1 MAFTVQR
8 EQRNHDFAQAGRRAR
23 SMLEQD
29 KKTIEAEEQRAK
41 EYAQK
46 PVTKPISEPVPQ
58 KKKENISFWEKL
70 LSAFGDAGYSA
81 DTTTPLAMTNQAIT
95 DDYRKSNMQES
106 KTAEAGGNI
115 VKSAA
120 KSAESAYENAAGTF
134 LNKRSGTQ
142 IMGVTVADNAVS
154 QEDKDKADAARKRN
168 QESIYAK
175 ADKAAAA
182 AAEASEK
189 AKDNLGGS
197 KAAGAFVDIA
207 SGGLQLGADMALN
220 ALLPGAGLANMGLR
234 SYGSG
239 SREARLDGASE
250 GEQVAYGAAAAAV
263 DVLTE
268 KIFDVGKLFGGGAAD
283 DVAEKLIGKLAKTDA
298 GRSVLRALTNAVG
311 EGAEEAVADILNP
324 AIRTIYD
331 KGAAV
336 KSSYTTAEGAKEML
350 AQSAYDAMIGAALST
365 FGTAAGIVK
374 GIDAQKNAALRAG
387 EPAANVNAE
396 ASAKPADA
404 ETIAAE
410 AQADAAPVET
420 AQDAPAAQEENAA
433 PADIRETGLETRIAG
448 IKGNDTASVGNA
460 STAMEN
466 TLWMR
471 RGTQSEPGW
480 GETYG
485 TAQEAF
491 NEAMKRIDSGLFSA
505 MEKAVNEAERGINAK
520 ENLRLISTMIS
531 AAEFVRHYDV
541 SPAAAATVI
550 INSYH
555 NDALDSIRDRRG
567 DLTDYALEQMRSIDN
582 AVESYGSN
590 PVSEND
596 LSVAQNAEYPGN
608 AEDATGMREPAQNP
622 TQERATE
629 AGQSTER
636 DANRQPQEYT
646 PEDHIDNR
654 SDEYIAKRS
663 TKSFQYN
670 HPELHEHFER
680 VAEDLAPMIYGSM
693 RSDRYK
699 RGKGTI
705 TNNSRVVQDV
715 IDKTGLSRPEILR
728 ALDAIIKDNGAENYA
743 DAKRVEK
750 ALDSLLVDGYT
761 KPNGEYVA
769 PDAAYM
775 EAKSQI
781 SGGTDPYSWEYYR
794 DNDLS
799 LLLGEITEEESY
811 NDWRAER
818 DAREAAKAAQ
828 EQSQNSDNF
837 ADVQQRETETD
848 AGQRGTLPEGQGAK
862 SAEFGYDEAKTQA
875 RSLKNLFEKGDREK
889 LGLTEQDLSH
899 KVEHDAE
906 AEAKAQERFES
917 DYEGEKAD
925 LFGEKRDWDKT
936 DTLLA
941 DKIMGAELDKAHK
954 SGSMDDY
961 AEVARLVKR
970 WYAQG
975 TDVGQVMQM
984 RQVLSK
990 SPKLMEAEAIEL
1002 LMDEKRTRKMSDE
1015 QRKKILDSVSQNAE
1029 RLLSIEK
1036 GDVDGVV
1043 DLIKDMSMERRTN
1056 SLWSNKMG
1064 RTMEKALEQAKKLPD
1079 GESFLRDI
1087 AASQVRGI
1095 AYDYAK
1101 PSVLEQIKTYRYLSM
1116 LSKPATPARNLI
1128 GNMVYDPVEAVSN
1141 NIGVGLDMLLSKCT
1155 GTRSVAVDMSY
1166 LSKAK
1171 RKGMGE
1177 ARLKS
1182 YIEMGLD
1189 ASVSNARGKYG
1200 TGGSRSYKM
1209 TGNFLER
1216 FLSTWEKYSNYAMV
1230 TTDQMQ
1236 KGGIQAEAQRGID
1249 ELEAKGKVAKGALD
1263 GRAEETARE
1272 RTFQNDS
1279 KLAQATGVV
1288 RRGLNVFS
1296 IKDKRGGRFGVG
1308 DLILPFTNV
1317 PGNIA
1322 SAAIQYSPAGFINAG
1337 AEVVK
1342 VLHKAKAGTLTAAEQ
1357 AKAVTDFGRAFNGTM
1372 GIALFAVLAG
1382 AGVMNVAGDDDKDKE
1397 ALEKSEGVS
1406 GTQLNLSALNR
1417 WIAGESTE
1425 WRDGDDLVSIGFL
1438 DPINAQMTYGALL
1451 ADCYEED
1458 GKITFGDVT
1467 RENLSSIYQSVM
1479 DLPAMSQ
1486 FQEIENS
1493 LKYSKADNDGGKLA
1507 DATLRYGASQVTSFI
1522 PNVVSGVAQGIDG
1535 TVRDTYNGDTVWE
1548 NSLNAMKSKIP
1559 WLRETLPAALD
1570 NWGQEKKYTGTAAEN
1585 FLNATLNPGSV
1596 TKYRTS
1602 AVNQELYRLDSL
1614 NIDVKYPEKKTPSD
1628 VSRNGKKVTLNQDE
1642 KRQYQMAY
1650 GQTAYDNIQKVIQS
1664 SVYKQSSDAE
1674 KAAAIQNLLK
1684 VATAAGKKKAKLDG
1698 SDTPSWTTKSSGS
1711 VADNAVYRAKLGTA
1725 KDTLPADA
1733 RDRNGDVMQAIIK
1746 TVVGKRGG
1754 SDQLALNV
1762 MAQEI
1767 ESGTLAKVETA
1778 YNGGYELKQIVDF
1791 YQAMYAK
1798 KPGTSQK
1805 KYKKPDLYVWAM
1817 QNGYTAKQFN
1827 QLWNLFGKT
1836 KK

>member
-1 MAFTVQR
+1 MAFKKATISIDDWLKSTCATER
-8 EQRNHDFAQAGRRAR
+8 PRAQQDTAG
-23 SMLEQD
+23 
-29 KKTIEAEEQRAK
+29 
-41 EYAQK
+41 AQK

-70 LSAFGDAGYSA
+70 LNAFGDAGYSA
-81 DTTTPLAMTNQAIT
+81 DTTTPLALTNQAIT
-95 DDYRKSNMQES
+95 DDYRESNMQES

-115 VKSAA
+115 VKSAV

-154 QEDKDKADAARKRN
+154 QEDKDKAEAARQRN
-168 QESIYAK
+168 QKNIYAK

-189 AKDNLGGS
+189 AKENLGGS

-207 SGGLQLGADMALN
+207 SGGLQLGADMAIN

-298 GRSVLRALTNAVG
+298 GRSVVRALTNAVG
-311 EGAEEAVADILNP
+311 EGAEEAIADILNP
-324 AIRTIYD
+324 AIRAIYD
-331 KGAAV
+331 NGAAA

-374 GIDAQKNAALRAG
+374 GVDAQKNAALRAG
-387 EPAANVNAE
+387 EPAASVNAE
-396 ASAKPADA
+396 ASAKPAEA

-410 AQADAAPVET
+410 AQAEATPVET
-420 AQDAPAAQEENAA
+420 TQAEDSKATV
-433 PADIRETGLETRIAG
+433 RTLLKKG
-448 IKGNDTASVGNA
+448 IISNS
-460 STAMEN
+460 
-466 TLWMR
+466 
-471 RGTQSEPGW
+471 
-480 GETYG
+480 
-485 TAQEAF
+485 
-491 NEAMKRIDSGLFSA
+491 
-505 MEKAVNEAERGINAK
+505 EAER
-520 ENLRLISTMIS
+520 
-531 AAEFVRHYDV
+531 
-541 SPAAAATVI
+541 
-550 INSYH
+550 
-555 NDALDSIRDRRG
+555 
-567 DLTDYALEQMRSIDN
+567 
-582 AVESYGSN
+582 
-590 PVSEND
+590 
-596 LSVAQNAEYPGN
+596 
-608 AEDATGMREPAQNP
+608 
-622 TQERATE
+622 
-629 AGQSTER
+629 
-636 DANRQPQEYT
+636 
-646 PEDHIDNR
+646 
-654 SDEYIAKRS
+654 
-663 TKSFQYN
+663 
-670 HPELHEHFER
+670 
-680 VAEDLAPMIYGSM
+680 
-693 RSDRYK
+693 
-699 RGKGTI
+699 
-705 TNNSRVVQDV
+705 
-715 IDKTGLSRPEILR
+715 
-728 ALDAIIKDNGAENYA
+728 IIKDAGLRAEFERQTGETLTGTKTEQRA
-743 DAKRVEK
+743 QIKRV
-750 ALDSLLVDGYT
+750 ALT
-761 KPNGEYVA
+761 QNITGET
-769 PDAAYM
+769 
-775 EAKSQI
+775 AKS
-781 SGGTDPYSWEYYR
+781 E
-794 DNDLS
+794 
-799 LLLGEITEEESY
+799 
-811 NDWRAER
+811 
-818 DAREAAKAAQ
+818 
-828 EQSQNSDNF
+828 EQSQKTGEIVNESSENAIEAQNSGNF

-848 AGQRGTLPEGQGAK
+848 AGQRGTMPEGQGAK
-862 SAEFGYDEAKTQA
+862 SAEFGYDEARTQT
-875 RSLKNLFEKGDREK
+875 RSTDGVLTDDERAMEGLRPEDR
-889 LGLTEQDLSH
+889 TH
-899 KVEHDAE
+899 KVNHDE
-906 AEAKAQERFES
+906 EVDAKAQERFES
-917 DYEGEKAD
+917 DYDGEKAD
-925 LFGEKRDWDKT
+925 LFGEKQDWDDT
-936 DTLLA
+936 DTVL
-941 DKIMGAELDKAHK
+941 AHK
-954 SGSMDDY
+954 IIVKEVAKARESGSKDAY
-961 AEVARLVKR
+961 AEVAKLMKE
-970 WYAQG
+970 WDAHG
-975 TDVGQVMQM
+975 TEAGQAL
-984 RQVLSK
+984 RQRRQLASD
-990 SPKLMEAEAIEL
+990 PALMEADAIQL
-1002 LMDEKRTRKMSDE
+1002 LNDSERTRKMSDE
-1015 QRKKILDSVSQNAE
+1015 QRKKILDSVSHNAE
-1029 RLLSIEK
+1029 KLRSIEK
-1036 GDVDGVV
+1036 GDVDGLV
-1043 DLIKDMSMERRTN
+1043 DLIKDMSTERRTN

-1079 GESFLRDI
+1079 GEAFLRDI

-1101 PSVLEQIKTYRYLSM
+1101 PSTLEQIKAYRYLSM
-1116 LSKPATPARNLI
+1116 LSKPATPGRNLT

-1141 NIGVGLDMLLSKCT
+1141 NIGVGLDMLLSKYT
-1155 GTRSVAVDMSY
+1155 GTRSVAVDKSY
-1166 LSKAK
+1166 FSKTK

-1177 ARLKS
+1177 ATLKS
-1182 YIEMGLD
+1182 YIETGLD
-1189 ASVSNARGKYG
+1189 ASVSNAQGKYE
-1200 TGGSRSYKM
+1200 TGGSRSFKM

-1216 FLSTWEKYSNYAMV
+1216 FLSTLEKYSNYAMV

-1249 ELEAKGKVAKGALD
+1249 ALEAKGKVAKGTLD
-1263 GRAEETARE
+1263 GRAEEIARE

-1279 KLAQATGVV
+1279 KLAQATSAV
-1288 RRGLNVFS
+1288 RRALNVFS
-1296 IKDKRGGRFGVG
+1296 IKDKRGGSFGVG

-1342 VLHKAKAGTLTAAEQ
+1342 VLNKAKAGTLTASEQ

-1451 ADCYEED
+1451 ADCYKED

-1493 LKYSKADNDGGKLA
+1493 LKYSKADTTGGKLA
-1507 DATLRYGASQVTSFI
+1507 DAALRYGASQATSFV
-1522 PNVVSGVAQGIDG
+1522 PNVVSGVAQGVDG

-1548 NSLNAMKSKIP
+1548 NSLNAMKSKLP
-1559 WLRETLPAALD
+1559 GLRETLPAALD

-1602 AVNQELYRLDSL
+1602 DVNQELYRLGE
-1614 NIDVKYPEKKTPSD
+1614 NIDIKYPVKKAPNSGNRDGEK
-1628 VSRNGKKVTLNQDE
+1628 VSLDQDE
-1642 KRQYQMAY
+1642 RRQYQMAY

-1674 KAAAIQNLLK
+1674 KAAAIQNLLE

-1698 SDTPSWTTKSSGS
+1698 GDTPAWTTKSDGS

-1762 MAQEI
+1762 MAQKLTEN
-1767 ESGTLAKVETA
+1767 TQAKVETA

-1791 YQAMYAK
+1791 YQAKYAT
-1798 KPGTSQK
+1798 KPGTSQR
-1805 KYKKPDLYVWAM
+1805 KYKKADLYAWAM

-1827 QLWNLFGKT
+1827 QLWKLFS
-1836 KK
+1836 

>member
-1 MAFTVQR
+1 MASEFLKQYAKSSR
-8 EQRNHDFAQAGRRAR
+8 EKIDREYGKKAYGG
-23 SMLEQD
+23 SKYKMD
-29 KKTIEAEEQRAK
+29 KVWGQTATQETAAK
-41 EYAQK
+41 QK
-46 PVTKPISEPVPQ
+46 PVTEPISEPVPQ

-70 LSAFGDAGYSA
+70 LNAFGDAGYSA
-81 DTTTPLAMTNQAIT
+81 DTTTPLALTNQAIS
-95 DDYRKSNMQES
+95 DDYRESNMQES
-106 KTAEAGGNI
+106 KTAETGGNI
-115 VKSAA
+115 AKSAV

-142 IMGVTVADNAVS
+142 IMGVTVADNAVP
-154 QEDKDKADAARKRN
+154 QEDKDKAEAARKRN

-189 AKDNLGGS
+189 PKDTLGGS

-283 DVAEKLIGKLAKTDA
+283 DVAEKLVGKLAKTDA
-298 GRSVLRALTNAVG
+298 GRSVVRALTNAVG

-324 AIRTIYD
+324 AIRAIYD
-331 KGAAV
+331 KGAAA

-365 FGTAAGIVK
+365 FGTAAGIAK

-396 ASAKPADA
+396 ASAKPAEA
-404 ETIAAE
+404 ENIAAE
-410 AQADAAPVET
+410 AQAEAAPVET
-420 AQDAPAAQEENAA
+420 AQDAPAAQEKPQENSTLRMVEEAA
-433 PADIRETGLETRIAG
+433 GL
-448 IKGNDTASVGNA
+448 
-460 STAMEN
+460 
-466 TLWMR
+466 
-471 RGTQSEPGW
+471 
-480 GETYG
+480 
-485 TAQEAF
+485 
-491 NEAMKRIDSGLFSA
+491 
-505 MEKAVNEAERGINAK
+505 
-520 ENLRLISTMIS
+520 
-531 AAEFVRHYDV
+531 
-541 SPAAAATVI
+541 
-550 INSYH
+550 
-555 NDALDSIRDRRG
+555 
-567 DLTDYALEQMRSIDN
+567 
-582 AVESYGSN
+582 
-590 PVSEND
+590 
-596 LSVAQNAEYPGN
+596 
-608 AEDATGMREPAQNP
+608 REPAQSP
-622 TQERATE
+622 ARERATE
-629 AGQSTER
+629 AGRSEER

-654 SDEYIAKRS
+654 TDEYVAKRS

-680 VAEDLAPMIYGSM
+680 VAEDLTTMIYGSM
-693 RSDRYK
+693 QSDRHK
-699 RGKGTI
+699 RGEGTI
-705 TNNSRVVQDV
+705 TNNSRVVQHV
-715 IDKTGLSRPEILR
+715 IDKTDLSRPEILR

-743 DAKRVEK
+743 NAKRVEK

-761 KPNGEYVA
+761 KPNGEYAA

-794 DNDLS
+794 DNSLS
-799 LLLGEITEEESY
+799 LMLGEITEEEAY
-811 NDWRAER
+811 NDWRAQH

-828 EQSQNSDNF
+828 EQSQKTGEIVNESAENAVESQNSDNF

-862 SAEFGYDEAKTQA
+862 SAEFGYAEAQTQTRSTDGVLTDDEHAMEGL
-875 RSLKNLFEKGDREK
+875 RPEDR
-889 LGLTEQDLSH
+889 TH
-899 KVEHDAE
+899 KVNHDE
-906 AEAKAQERFES
+906 EVNAKAQERFES

-925 LFGEKRDWDKT
+925 LFGEKQDWNDT
-936 DTLLA
+936 DTVL
-941 DKIMGAELDKAHK
+941 AHK
-954 SGSMDDY
+954 IIVKEVAKARESGSKDAY
-961 AEVARLVKR
+961 AEVAKLMKE
-970 WYAQG
+970 WDAHG
-975 TDVGQVMQM
+975 TEAGQAL
-984 RQVLSK
+984 RQRRQLASD
-990 SPKLMEAEAIEL
+990 PALMEADAIQL
-1002 LMDEKRTRKMSDE
+1002 LNDSERTRKMSDE

-1029 RLLSIEK
+1029 KLRSIEK

-1043 DLIKDMSMERRTN
+1043 DLIKDMSTERRTN
-1056 SLWSNKMG
+1056 GLWSNKMG
-1064 RTMEKALEQAKKLPD
+1064 RTMEKALEQAKKLPG
-1079 GESFLRDI
+1079 GEAFLRDV

-1101 PSVLEQIKTYRYLSM
+1101 PSTLEQIKTYRYLSM
-1116 LSKPATPARNLI
+1116 LSKPATAARNLV

-1141 NIGVGLDMLLSKCT
+1141 NIGVGLDMLLSKYT
-1155 GTRSVAVDMSY
+1155 GTRSVAADKSY

-1177 ARLKS
+1177 ATLKS
-1182 YIEMGLD
+1182 YIETGLD
-1189 ASVSNARGKYG
+1189 ASVSNAQGKYE
-1200 TGGSRSYKM
+1200 TGGSRSFKM

-1230 TTDQMQ
+1230 TSDQMQ

-1249 ELEAKGKVAKGALD
+1249 ALEAKGKVAKGALD

-1272 RTFQNDS
+1272 RTFQNEG

-1288 RRGLNVFS
+1288 RRALNVFS
-1296 IKDKRGGRFGVG
+1296 IKDKRGGSFGVG

-1342 VLHKAKAGTLTAAEQ
+1342 VLNKAKAGTLTASEQ

-1372 GIALFAVLAG
+1372 GIAFFAVLAG
-1382 AGVMNVAGDDDKDKE
+1382 AGIMNVAGDDDKDKE

-1451 ADCYEED
+1451 ADCYKDE
-1458 GKITFGDVT
+1458 GLTFANVAGG
-1467 RENLSSIYQSVM
+1467 NLESAFQSVM

-1493 LKYSKADNDGGKLA
+1493 LKYSKADTTGGKLA
-1507 DATLRYGASQVTSFI
+1507 DATFRYGASQATSFV
-1522 PNVVSGVAQGIDG
+1522 PNVVSGVAQGVDG

-1548 NSLNAMKSKIP
+1548 NSLSAMKSKIP
-1559 WLRETLPAALD
+1559 GLRETLPAALD

-1602 AVNQELYRLDSL
+1602 AVNQELYRLGE
-1614 NIDVKYPEKKTPSD
+1614 NIDIKYPEKKAPNSGNRD
-1628 VSRNGKKVTLNQDE
+1628 GEKVSLDQDE
-1642 KRQYQMAY
+1642 RRQYQMAY
-1650 GQTAYDNIQKVIQS
+1650 GQTAYDNIQKVIRS

-1674 KAAAIQNLLK
+1674 KAAAIQNLLE
-1684 VATAAGKKKAKLDG
+1684 VATSAGKKKAKLDG
-1698 SDTPSWTTKSSGS
+1698 GDTPAWTTKSTGTIGE
-1711 VADNAVYRAKLGTA
+1711 NAVYKAMLGTA
-1725 KDTLPADA
+1725 KDALPEDK
-1733 RDRNGDVMQAIIK
+1733 RTK
-1746 TVVGKRGG
+1746 TGNVLQSVLKTAGNKRGG
-1754 SDQLALNV
+1754 DNLMLNI
-1762 MAQEI
+1762 MAQQLSE
-1767 ESGTLAKVETA
+1767 GTQDKFETA

-1791 YQAMYAK
+1791 YQAKYAT
-1798 KPGTSQK
+1798 KPGTSQR
-1805 KYKKPDLYVWAM
+1805 KYKKADLYAWAM

-1827 QLWNLFGKT
+1827 QLWKLFS
-1836 KK
+1836 

>member
-1 MAFTVQR
+1 MAF
-8 EQRNHDFAQAGRRAR
+8 
-23 SMLEQD
+23 
-29 KKTIEAEEQRAK
+29 KKATISIDDWLKSTGATERPRAK
-41 EYAQK
+41 QDTADAQK

-70 LSAFGDAGYSA
+70 LNAFGDAGYSA
-81 DTTTPLAMTNQAIT
+81 DTTTPLALTNQAIT
-95 DDYRKSNMQES
+95 DDYRESNMQES

-115 VKSAA
+115 AKSAV

-142 IMGVTVADNAVS
+142 IMGVTVADNSVP
-154 QEDKDKADAARKRN
+154 QEDKDKAEAARKRN
-168 QESIYAK
+168 QENIYAK
-175 ADKAAAA
+175 ADKAAEA

-197 KAAGAFVDIA
+197 KAASAFVDIA

-298 GRSVLRALTNAVG
+298 GRSVVRALTNAVG

-324 AIRTIYD
+324 AIRAIYD
-331 KGAAV
+331 KGAAA

-374 GIDAQKNAALRAG
+374 GVDAQKNAALRAG
-387 EPAANVNAE
+387 EPAASVNVE
-396 ASAKPADA
+396 ASAKPAEA
-404 ETIAAE
+404 ENIAAE
-410 AQADAAPVET
+410 VRTDTSPVET
-420 AQDAPAAQEENAA
+420 SQAVPAAQEKPQENSTLRMVEEAA
-433 PADIRETGLETRIAG
+433 GL
-448 IKGNDTASVGNA
+448 
-460 STAMEN
+460 
-466 TLWMR
+466 
-471 RGTQSEPGW
+471 
-480 GETYG
+480 
-485 TAQEAF
+485 
-491 NEAMKRIDSGLFSA
+491 
-505 MEKAVNEAERGINAK
+505 
-520 ENLRLISTMIS
+520 
-531 AAEFVRHYDV
+531 
-541 SPAAAATVI
+541 
-550 INSYH
+550 
-555 NDALDSIRDRRG
+555 
-567 DLTDYALEQMRSIDN
+567 
-582 AVESYGSN
+582 
-590 PVSEND
+590 
-596 LSVAQNAEYPGN
+596 
-608 AEDATGMREPAQNP
+608 REPAQSP
-622 TQERATE
+622 AQERATE
-629 AGQSTER
+629 AGQSEER

-646 PEDHIDNR
+646 SEDHIDNR
-654 SDEYIAKRS
+654 TDEYVAKRS

-680 VAEDLAPMIYGSM
+680 VAEDLTTMIYGSM
-693 RSDRYK
+693 QSDRHK

-705 TNNSRVVQDV
+705 TNNSRVVQHV

-743 DAKRVEK
+743 SAKRVEK

-769 PDAAYM
+769 PDAVYM

-799 LLLGEITEEESY
+799 LILGETTEEEAY
-811 NDWRAER
+811 NDWRAQR

-862 SAEFGYDEAKTQA
+862 SAEFGYDEARTQT
-875 RSLKNLFEKGDREK
+875 RSTDGVLTDDERAMEGLRPEDR
-889 LGLTEQDLSH
+889 TH
-899 KVEHDAE
+899 KVNHDE
-906 AEAKAQERFES
+906 EVDAKAQERFES

-925 LFGEKRDWDKT
+925 LFGEKQDWDDA
-936 DTLLA
+936 DTVL
-941 DKIMGAELDKAHK
+941 AHK
-954 SGSMDDY
+954 IIVKEVAKARESGSKDAY
-961 AEVARLVKR
+961 AEVAKLMKE
-970 WYAQG
+970 WDAHG
-975 TDVGQVMQM
+975 TETGQAL
-984 RQVLSK
+984 RQRRQLASD
-990 SPKLMEAEAIEL
+990 PALMEADAIQL
-1002 LMDEKRTRKMSDE
+1002 LNDSARTRKMSDE

-1029 RLLSIEK
+1029 KLRSIEK
-1036 GDVDGVV
+1036 GDADGVV
-1043 DLIKDMSMERRTN
+1043 DLIKDMSAERRTN
-1056 SLWSNKMG
+1056 GLWSNKMG
-1064 RTMEKALEQAKKLPD
+1064 RTMEKALEQAKKLPG
-1079 GESFLRDI
+1079 GEAFLRDI

-1101 PSVLEQIKTYRYLSM
+1101 PSTLEQIKAYRYLSM
-1116 LSKPATPARNLI
+1116 LSKPATAARNLV

-1141 NIGVGLDMLLSKCT
+1141 NIGVWLDMLLSKYT
-1155 GTRSVAVDMSY
+1155 GTRSVAVDKSY
-1166 LSKAK
+1166 LSKTK

-1182 YIEMGLD
+1182 YIETGLD

-1200 TGGSRSYKM
+1200 AGGSRSYKM

-1230 TTDQMQ
+1230 TSDQMQ

-1249 ELEAKGKVAKGALD
+1249 ALEAKGKVAKGALD
-1263 GRAEETARE
+1263 GRAEEIARE

-1279 KLAQATGVV
+1279 KLAQATSVA
-1288 RRGLNVFS
+1288 RRALNVFS
-1296 IKDKRGGRFGVG
+1296 IKDKRGGSFGVG
-1308 DLILPFTNV
+1308 DLILPFANV

-1342 VLHKAKAGTLTAAEQ
+1342 VLNKAKAGTLTASEQ

-1451 ADCYEED
+1451 ADCYKDE
-1458 GKITFGDVT
+1458 GLTFANVAGG
-1467 RENLSSIYQSVM
+1467 NLESAFQSVM

-1493 LKYSKADNDGGKLA
+1493 LKYSKADTTGGKLA
-1507 DATLRYGASQVTSFI
+1507 DATFRYGASQATSFV
-1522 PNVVSGVAQGIDG
+1522 PNVVSGVAQGVDG

-1548 NSLNAMKSKIP
+1548 NSLSAMKSKIP
-1559 WLRETLPAALD
+1559 GLRETLPAALD

-1602 AVNQELYRLDSL
+1602 AVNQELYRLGE
-1614 NIDVKYPEKKTPSD
+1614 NIDIKYPEKKAPNSGNRD
-1628 VSRNGKKVTLNQDE
+1628 GEKVSLDQDE
-1642 KRQYQMAY
+1642 RRQYQMAY
-1650 GQTAYDNIQKVIQS
+1650 GQTAYDNIQKVIRS

-1674 KAAAIQNLLK
+1674 KAAAIQNLLE
-1684 VATAAGKKKAKLDG
+1684 VATANAKKQTQLDG
-1698 SDTPSWTTKSSGS
+1698 GDTPAWTTKSTGTIGE
-1711 VADNAVYRAKLGTA
+1711 NAVYKAMLGTA
-1725 KDTLPADA
+1725 KTALPE
-1733 RDRNGDVMQAIIK
+1733 DRRTK
-1746 TVVGKRGG
+1746 TGNVLQSVLKTAGNKRGG
-1754 SDQLALNV
+1754 DQLLLNI
-1762 MAQEI
+1762 MAQQLSE
-1767 ESGTLAKVETA
+1767 GTQDKFETA

-1791 YQAMYAK
+1791 YQAKYAK
-1798 KPGTSQK
+1798 KPGTSQR
-1805 KYKKPDLYVWAM
+1805 KYKKADLYAWAM

-1827 QLWNLFGKT
+1827 QLWKLFS
-1836 KK
+1836 

>member
-1 MAFTVQR
+1 MASDFLKQYAKSSR
-8 EQRNHDFAQAGRRAR
+8 EKIDKEFGKKAYGGSKYDMSKVWGQPTQATQAANTT
-23 SMLEQD
+23 QN
-29 KKTIEAEEQRAK
+29 T
-41 EYAQK
+41 QK
-46 PVTKPISEPVPQ
+46 PITEPVPQ

-70 LSAFGDAGYSA
+70 LNAFGDAGYSA
-81 DTTTPLAMTNQAIT
+81 DTTTPLALTNQAIT
-95 DDYRKSNMQES
+95 DDYRESNMQES

-115 VKSAA
+115 AKSAV

-142 IMGVTVADNAVS
+142 IMGVTVADDAVP
-154 QEDKDKADAARKRN
+154 QADKDKAEAARKRN

-234 SYGSG
+234 SYGGG

-298 GRSVLRALTNAVG
+298 GRSVVRALTNAVG

-324 AIRTIYD
+324 AIRAIYD
-331 KGAAV
+331 KGAAA

-350 AQSAYDAMIGAALST
+350 VQSAYDAMIGAALST
-365 FGTAAGIVK
+365 FGTTAGIMK
-374 GIDAQKNAALRAG
+374 GVDAQKNAALRTG

-396 ASAKPADA
+396 ASAKPAEA
-404 ETIAAE
+404 ENIAAE
-410 AQADAAPVET
+410 AQAEAAPVET
-420 AQDAPAAQEENAA
+420 AQDAPAAQEKPQENSTLRMVEEAA
-433 PADIRETGLETRIAG
+433 GL
-448 IKGNDTASVGNA
+448 
-460 STAMEN
+460 
-466 TLWMR
+466 
-471 RGTQSEPGW
+471 
-480 GETYG
+480 
-485 TAQEAF
+485 
-491 NEAMKRIDSGLFSA
+491 
-505 MEKAVNEAERGINAK
+505 
-520 ENLRLISTMIS
+520 
-531 AAEFVRHYDV
+531 
-541 SPAAAATVI
+541 
-550 INSYH
+550 
-555 NDALDSIRDRRG
+555 
-567 DLTDYALEQMRSIDN
+567 
-582 AVESYGSN
+582 
-590 PVSEND
+590 
-596 LSVAQNAEYPGN
+596 
-608 AEDATGMREPAQNP
+608 REPAQSP
-622 TQERATE
+622 AQERATE
-629 AGQSTER
+629 AWQSAER
-636 DANRQPQEYT
+636 DANSQPQEYT

-680 VAEDLAPMIYGSM
+680 VAEDLTPMIYGSM
-693 RSDRYK
+693 QSDRHK

-705 TNNSRVVQDV
+705 TNNSRVVQHV

-728 ALDAIIKDNGAENYA
+728 ALDAIIKDNGVENYA

-750 ALDSLLVDGYT
+750 VLDSLLVDGYT

-799 LLLGEITEEESY
+799 LMLGEITEEEAY

-828 EQSQNSDNF
+828 EQSQNSGNF
-837 ADVQQRETETD
+837 ADVQQREAETD
-848 AGQRGTLPEGQGAK
+848 AGQCAALPEGHGAK
-862 SAEFGYDEAKTQA
+862 SAEFGYDEARTQT
-875 RSLKNLFEKGDREK
+875 RSTDGVLTDDERAMEGLRPEDR
-889 LGLTEQDLSH
+889 TH
-899 KVEHDAE
+899 KVNHDE
-906 AEAKAQERFES
+906 EVNAKAQERFES

-925 LFGEKRDWDKT
+925 LFGEKQDWDDT
-936 DTLLA
+936 DTVL
-941 DKIMGAELDKAHK
+941 AHK
-954 SGSMDDY
+954 IIVKEVAKARESGSKDAY
-961 AEVARLVKR
+961 AEVAKLMKE
-970 WYAQG
+970 WDAHG
-975 TDVGQVMQM
+975 TEAGQAL
-984 RQVLSK
+984 RQRRQLASD
-990 SPKLMEAEAIEL
+990 PALMEADAIQL
-1002 LMDEKRTRKMSDE
+1002 LNDSERTRKMSDE

-1029 RLLSIEK
+1029 KLRSIEK

-1043 DLIKDMSMERRTN
+1043 DLIKDMSTERRTN
-1056 SLWSNKMG
+1056 GLWSNKMG
-1064 RTMEKALEQAKKLPD
+1064 RTMEKALEQAKKLPG
-1079 GESFLRDI
+1079 GEAFLRDV

-1101 PSVLEQIKTYRYLSM
+1101 PSTLEQIKAYRYLSM
-1116 LSKPATPARNLI
+1116 LSKPATPGRNLA

-1141 NIGVGLDMLLSKCT
+1141 NIGVGLDMLLSKYT
-1155 GTRSVAVDMSY
+1155 GTRSVAADKSY
-1166 LSKAK
+1166 FSKAK

-1177 ARLKS
+1177 AALKS
-1182 YIEMGLD
+1182 YIETGLD
-1189 ASVSNARGKYG
+1189 ASVSNAQGKYE
-1200 TGGSRSYKM
+1200 TGGSRSFKM
-1209 TGNFLER
+1209 VGNFLER

-1249 ELEAKGKVAKGALD
+1249 ALEAKGKVAKGALD

-1272 RTFQNDS
+1272 RTFQNEG
-1279 KLAQATGVV
+1279 KLAQATSAV
-1288 RRGLNVFS
+1288 RRALNVFS
-1296 IKDKRGGRFGVG
+1296 IKDKRGGSFGVG

-1342 VLHKAKAGTLTAAEQ
+1342 VLNKAKAGTLTASEQ

-1372 GIALFAVLAG
+1372 GIAFFAVLAG
-1382 AGVMNVAGDDDKDKE
+1382 AGIMNVAGDDDKDKE

-1438 DPINAQMTYGALL
+1438 DPINAQMAYGTLL
-1451 ADCYEED
+1451 ADCYKDE
-1458 GKITFGDVT
+1458 GLTFANVAGG
-1467 RENLSSIYQSVM
+1467 NLESAFQSVM

-1493 LKYSKADNDGGKLA
+1493 LKYSKADTTGGKLA
-1507 DATLRYGASQVTSFI
+1507 DATFRYGASQATSFV
-1522 PNVVSGVAQGIDG
+1522 PNVVSGVAQGVDG

-1559 WLRETLPAALD
+1559 GLRETLPAALD

-1602 AVNQELYRLDSL
+1602 AVNQELYRLGE
-1614 NIDVKYPEKKTPSD
+1614 NIDIKYPEKKAPNSGNRD
-1628 VSRNGKKVTLNQDE
+1628 GEKVSLDQDE
-1642 KRQYQMAY
+1642 RRQYQMAY
-1650 GQTAYDNIQKVIQS
+1650 GQTAYDNIQKVIRS

-1674 KAAAIQNLLK
+1674 KAAAIQNLLE
-1684 VATAAGKKKAKLDG
+1684 VATSAGKKKAKLDG
-1698 SDTPSWTTKSSGS
+1698 GDTPAWTTKSSGS

-1725 KDTLPADA
+1725 KDTLPDNA

-1762 MAQEI
+1762 MAQKLTEN
-1767 ESGTLAKVETA
+1767 TQAKVETA
-1778 YNGGYELKQIVDF
+1778 YDGGYSLQQIADF
-1791 YQAMYAK
+1791 YQAKTAK
-1798 KPGTSQK
+1798 TEDGKN
-1805 KYKKPDLYVWAM
+1805 KYKKADLQAWAL
-1817 QNGYTAKQFN
+1817 QNGYTAAQFN
-1827 QLWNLFGKT
+1827 QLWKLFG
-1836 KK
+1836 

>member
-1 MAFTVQR
+1 MASDFLKQYAKSSR
-8 EQRNHDFAQAGRRAR
+8 EKIDKEFGKKAYGGSEYDMSKVWGQPTQATQAANTT
-23 SMLEQD
+23 QN
-29 KKTIEAEEQRAK
+29 T
-41 EYAQK
+41 QK
-46 PVTKPISEPVPQ
+46 PITEPVPE

-70 LSAFGDAGYSA
+70 LNAFGDAGYSA
-81 DTTTPLAMTNQAIT
+81 DTTTPLALTNQAIT

-115 VKSAA
+115 AKSAV

-142 IMGVTVADNAVS
+142 IMGVTVADNAVP
-154 QEDKDKADAARKRN
+154 QEDKDKAEAARQRN
-168 QESIYAK
+168 QESVYAK

-220 ALLPGAGLANMGLR
+220 VLLPGAGLANMGLR

-283 DVAEKLIGKLAKTDA
+283 DVAEKLVGKLAKTDA
-298 GRSVLRALTNAVG
+298 GRSVVRALTNAVG

-324 AIRTIYD
+324 AIRAIYD
-331 KGAAV
+331 KGAAA

-365 FGTAAGIVK
+365 FGTAAGVVK
-374 GIDAQKNAALRAG
+374 GVDAQKNAALRAG

-396 ASAKPADA
+396 ASAKPA
-404 ETIAAE
+404 ETENIAAE
-410 AQADAAPVET
+410 AQAEATPAENV
-420 AQDAPAAQEENAA
+420 PAAQENSMLRMVEEAA
-433 PADIRETGLETRIAG
+433 GL
-448 IKGNDTASVGNA
+448 
-460 STAMEN
+460 
-466 TLWMR
+466 
-471 RGTQSEPGW
+471 
-480 GETYG
+480 
-485 TAQEAF
+485 
-491 NEAMKRIDSGLFSA
+491 
-505 MEKAVNEAERGINAK
+505 
-520 ENLRLISTMIS
+520 
-531 AAEFVRHYDV
+531 
-541 SPAAAATVI
+541 
-550 INSYH
+550 
-555 NDALDSIRDRRG
+555 
-567 DLTDYALEQMRSIDN
+567 
-582 AVESYGSN
+582 
-590 PVSEND
+590 
-596 LSVAQNAEYPGN
+596 
-608 AEDATGMREPAQNP
+608 REPAQSP
-622 TQERATE
+622 ARERATE
-629 AGQSTER
+629 AGQSAER

-654 SDEYIAKRS
+654 TDEYVAKRS

-680 VAEDLAPMIYGSM
+680 VAEDLTTMIYGSM
-693 RSDRYK
+693 QSDRHK

-705 TNNSRVVQDV
+705 TNNSRVVQHV

-728 ALDAIIKDNGAENYA
+728 ALDAIVKDNGTENYA

-775 EAKSQI
+775 ESKSQI

-799 LLLGEITEEESY
+799 LMLGEITEEEAY
-811 NDWRAER
+811 NDWRAQH

-837 ADVQQRETETD
+837 ADVQQQEAEMD

-862 SAEFGYDEAKTQA
+862 SAEFGY
-875 RSLKNLFEKGDREK
+875 
-889 LGLTEQDLSH
+889 
-899 KVEHDAE
+899 AE
-906 AEAKAQERFES
+906 ARTQTRSTDGVLTDDERAMEGLRPEDRTHKINRDEEVDAKAQERFES

-925 LFGEKRDWDKT
+925 LFGEKQDWNDT
-936 DTLLA
+936 DTVL
-941 DKIMGAELDKAHK
+941 AHK
-954 SGSMDDY
+954 IIVKEVAKARESGSKDAY
-961 AEVARLVKR
+961 AEVAKLMKE
-970 WYAQG
+970 WDAHG
-975 TDVGQVMQM
+975 TEAGQAL
-984 RQVLSK
+984 RQRRQLASD
-990 SPKLMEAEAIEL
+990 PALMEADAIQL
-1002 LMDEKRTRKMSDE
+1002 LNDSERTRKMSDE

-1029 RLLSIEK
+1029 KLHSIEK

-1043 DLIKDMSMERRTN
+1043 GLIKDMSTERRTN
-1056 SLWSNKMG
+1056 GLWSNKMG
-1064 RTMEKALEQAKKLPD
+1064 RTMEKALEQAKKLPG
-1079 GESFLRDI
+1079 GEAFLRDV

-1101 PSVLEQIKTYRYLSM
+1101 PSTLEQIKTYRYLSM
-1116 LSKPATPARNLI
+1116 LSKPATAARNLV

-1141 NIGVGLDMLLSKCT
+1141 NIGVVLDMLLSKYT
-1155 GTRSVAVDMSY
+1155 GTRSVAADKSY
-1166 LSKAK
+1166 FSKAK

-1177 ARLKS
+1177 ATLKS
-1182 YIEMGLD
+1182 YIETGLD
-1189 ASVSNARGKYG
+1189 ASVSNAHGKYE
-1200 TGGSRSYKM
+1200 TGGSRSFKM

-1249 ELEAKGKVAKGALD
+1249 ALEAKGKVAKGALD

-1272 RTFQNDS
+1272 RTFQNEG
-1279 KLAQATGVV
+1279 KLSGVMGGM
-1288 RRGLNVFS
+1288 RNALNKLS
-1296 IKDKRGGRFGVG
+1296 IKDKRGGSIGLG
-1308 DLILPFTNV
+1308 DIMLPFTNV

-1342 VLHKAKAGTLTAAEQ
+1342 VLNKAKAGTLTASEQ

-1382 AGVMNVAGDDDKDKE
+1382 AGVMNVAGDDDEDKE

-1451 ADCYEED
+1451 ADCYKDE
-1458 GKITFGDVT
+1458 GLTFANVAGG
-1467 RENLSSIYQSVM
+1467 NLESAFQSVM

-1486 FQEIENS
+1486 FQEIANGY
-1493 LKYSKADNDGGKLA
+1493 KYSKAKTKGGKVA
-1507 DATLRYGASQVTSFI
+1507 EAALRYGASQATSFV
-1522 PNVVSGVAQGIDG
+1522 PNVVSGVAQGVDG

-1548 NSLNAMKSKIP
+1548 NNLNAMKSKIP
-1559 WLRETLPAALD
+1559 GLRETLPAALD

-1596 TKYRTS
+1596 TKYRTN
-1602 AVNQELYRLDSL
+1602 AVNQELYRLEGM
-1614 NIDVKYPEKKTPSD
+1614 NIDVKYPEKKAPLD
-1628 VSRNGKKVTLNQDE
+1628 GSRNGKDVDLTQDE
-1642 KRQYQMAY
+1642 RRQYQMAY
-1650 GQTAYDNIQKVIQS
+1650 GQTAYDNIQRVIQS

-1674 KAAAIQNLLK
+1674 KAAAIQNLLE

-1698 SDTPSWTTKSSGS
+1698 SDTPSWTTKSDGS

-1725 KDTLPADA
+1725 KDTLPANA
-1733 RDRNGDVMQAIIK
+1733 RGRNGDVMQAIIK

-1762 MAQEI
+1762 MAQQLKE
-1767 ESGTLAKVETA
+1767 GTQAKVETA
-1778 YNGGYELKQIVDF
+1778 YEGGYSLQQIVDF
-1791 YQAMYAK
+1791 YQANN
-1798 KPGTSQK
+1798 
-1805 KYKKPDLYVWAM
+1805 KYKKADLYVWAM

-1827 QLWNLFGKT
+1827 QLWKLFG
-1836 KK
+1836 

>member
-1 MAFTVQR
+1 MASEFLKQYAKSSR
-8 EQRNHDFAQAGRRAR
+8 EKIDREYGKKAYGG
-23 SMLEQD
+23 SKYKMD
-29 KKTIEAEEQRAK
+29 KVWGQTATQETAAK
-41 EYAQK
+41 QK
-46 PVTKPISEPVPQ
+46 PVTEPISEPVPQ

-70 LSAFGDAGYSA
+70 LNAFGDAGYSA
-81 DTTTPLAMTNQAIT
+81 DTTTPLALTNQAIS
-95 DDYRKSNMQES
+95 DDYRESNMQES
-106 KTAEAGGNI
+106 KTAETGGNI
-115 VKSAA
+115 AKSAV

-142 IMGVTVADNAVS
+142 IMGVTVADNAVP
-154 QEDKDKADAARKRN
+154 QEDKDKAEAARKRN

-283 DVAEKLIGKLAKTDA
+283 DVAEKLVGKLAKTDA
-298 GRSVLRALTNAVG
+298 GRSVVRALTNAVG

-324 AIRTIYD
+324 AIRAIYD
-331 KGAAV
+331 KGAAA

-365 FGTAAGIVK
+365 FGTAAGIAK

-396 ASAKPADA
+396 ASAKPAEA
-404 ETIAAE
+404 ENIAAE
-410 AQADAAPVET
+410 AQAEAAPVET
-420 AQDAPAAQEENAA
+420 AQDAPAAQEKPQENSTLRMVEEAA
-433 PADIRETGLETRIAG
+433 GL
-448 IKGNDTASVGNA
+448 
-460 STAMEN
+460 
-466 TLWMR
+466 
-471 RGTQSEPGW
+471 
-480 GETYG
+480 
-485 TAQEAF
+485 
-491 NEAMKRIDSGLFSA
+491 
-505 MEKAVNEAERGINAK
+505 
-520 ENLRLISTMIS
+520 
-531 AAEFVRHYDV
+531 
-541 SPAAAATVI
+541 
-550 INSYH
+550 
-555 NDALDSIRDRRG
+555 
-567 DLTDYALEQMRSIDN
+567 
-582 AVESYGSN
+582 
-590 PVSEND
+590 
-596 LSVAQNAEYPGN
+596 
-608 AEDATGMREPAQNP
+608 REPAQSP
-622 TQERATE
+622 ARERATE
-629 AGQSTER
+629 AGRSEER

-654 SDEYIAKRS
+654 TDEYVAKRS

-680 VAEDLAPMIYGSM
+680 VAEDLTTMIYGSM
-693 RSDRYK
+693 QSDRHK
-699 RGKGTI
+699 RGEGTI
-705 TNNSRVVQDV
+705 TNNSRVVQHV
-715 IDKTGLSRPEILR
+715 IDKTDLSRPEILR

-743 DAKRVEK
+743 NAKRVEK

-761 KPNGEYVA
+761 KPNGEYAA

-799 LLLGEITEEESY
+799 LMLGEITEEEAY
-811 NDWRAER
+811 NDWRAQH

-828 EQSQNSDNF
+828 EQSQKTGEIVNESAENAVESQNSDNF

-862 SAEFGYDEAKTQA
+862 SAEFGYAEAQTQTRSTDGVLTDDEHAMEGL
-875 RSLKNLFEKGDREK
+875 RPEDR
-889 LGLTEQDLSH
+889 TH
-899 KVEHDAE
+899 KVNHDE
-906 AEAKAQERFES
+906 EVNAKAQERFES

-925 LFGEKRDWDKT
+925 LFGEKQDWNDT
-936 DTLLA
+936 DTVL
-941 DKIMGAELDKAHK
+941 AHK
-954 SGSMDDY
+954 IIVKEVAKARESGSKDAY
-961 AEVARLVKR
+961 AEVAKLMKE
-970 WYAQG
+970 WDAHG
-975 TDVGQVMQM
+975 TEAGQAL
-984 RQVLSK
+984 RQRRQLASD
-990 SPKLMEAEAIEL
+990 PALMEADAIQL
-1002 LMDEKRTRKMSDE
+1002 LNDSERTRKMSDE

-1029 RLLSIEK
+1029 KLRSIEK

-1043 DLIKDMSMERRTN
+1043 DLIKDMSTERRTN
-1056 SLWSNKMG
+1056 GLWSNKMG
-1064 RTMEKALEQAKKLPD
+1064 RTMEKALEQAKKLPG
-1079 GESFLRDI
+1079 GEAFLRDV

-1101 PSVLEQIKTYRYLSM
+1101 PSTLEQIKTYRYLSM
-1116 LSKPATPARNLI
+1116 LSKPATAARNLV

-1141 NIGVGLDMLLSKCT
+1141 NIGVGLDMLLSKYT
-1155 GTRSVAVDMSY
+1155 GTRSVAADKSY

-1177 ARLKS
+1177 ATLKS
-1182 YIEMGLD
+1182 YIETGLD
-1189 ASVSNARGKYG
+1189 ASVSNAQGKYE
-1200 TGGSRSYKM
+1200 TGGSRSFKM

-1230 TTDQMQ
+1230 TSDQMQ

-1249 ELEAKGKVAKGALD
+1249 ALEAKGKVAKGALD

-1272 RTFQNDS
+1272 RTFQNEG

-1288 RRGLNVFS
+1288 RRALNVFS
-1296 IKDKRGGRFGVG
+1296 IKDKRGGSFGVG

-1342 VLHKAKAGTLTAAEQ
+1342 VLNKAKAGTLTASEQ

-1372 GIALFAVLAG
+1372 GIAFFAVLAG
-1382 AGVMNVAGDDDKDKE
+1382 AGIMNVAGDDDKDKE

-1451 ADCYEED
+1451 ADCYKDE
-1458 GKITFGDVT
+1458 GLTFANVAGG
-1467 RENLSSIYQSVM
+1467 NLESAFQSVM

-1493 LKYSKADNDGGKLA
+1493 LKYSKADTTGGKLA
-1507 DATLRYGASQVTSFI
+1507 DATFRYGASQATSFV
-1522 PNVVSGVAQGIDG
+1522 PNVVSGVAQGVDG

-1548 NSLNAMKSKIP
+1548 NSLSAMKSKIP
-1559 WLRETLPAALD
+1559 GLRETLPAALD

-1602 AVNQELYRLDSL
+1602 AVNQELYRLGE
-1614 NIDVKYPEKKTPSD
+1614 NIDIKYPEKKAPNSGNRD
-1628 VSRNGKKVTLNQDE
+1628 GEKVSLDQDE
-1642 KRQYQMAY
+1642 RRQYQMAY
-1650 GQTAYDNIQKVIQS
+1650 GQTAYDNIQKVIRS

-1674 KAAAIQNLLK
+1674 KAAAIQNLLE
-1684 VATAAGKKKAKLDG
+1684 VATSAGKKKAKLDG
-1698 SDTPSWTTKSSGS
+1698 GDTPAWTTKSTGTIGE
-1711 VADNAVYRAKLGTA
+1711 NAVYKAMLGTA
-1725 KDTLPADA
+1725 KDALPEDK
-1733 RDRNGDVMQAIIK
+1733 RTK
-1746 TVVGKRGG
+1746 TGNVLQSVLKTAGNKRGG
-1754 SDQLALNV
+1754 DNLMLNI
-1762 MAQEI
+1762 MAQQLSE
-1767 ESGTLAKVETA
+1767 GTQDKFETA
-1778 YNGGYELKQIVDF
+1778 YNGGYELKQIVNF
-1791 YQAMYAK
+1791 YQAKYAT
-1798 KPGTSQK
+1798 KPGTSQR
-1805 KYKKPDLYVWAM
+1805 KYKKADLYAWAM

-1827 QLWNLFGKT
+1827 QLWKLFS
-1836 KK
+1836 

>member
-1 MAFTVQR
+1 MASDFLKQYAKSSR
-8 EQRNHDFAQAGRRAR
+8 EKIDKEFGKKAYGGSKYDMSKVWGQPTQATQAANTT
-23 SMLEQD
+23 QN
-29 KKTIEAEEQRAK
+29 TQ
-41 EYAQK
+41 
-46 PVTKPISEPVPQ
+46 KPISEPVPQ

-70 LSAFGDAGYSA
+70 LNAFGDAGYSA
-81 DTTTPLAMTNQAIT
+81 DTTTPLALTNQAIT
-95 DDYRKSNMQES
+95 DDYRESNMQES

-115 VKSAA
+115 VKSAYEGA
-120 KSAESAYENAAGTF
+120 KSAYENAAGTF

-142 IMGVTVADNAVS
+142 IMGVTVADNAVP
-154 QEDKDKADAARKRN
+154 QEDKDKAEAARKRN

-298 GRSVLRALTNAVG
+298 GRSVVRALTNAVG

-324 AIRTIYD
+324 AIRAIYD
-331 KGAAV
+331 KGAAA

-365 FGTAAGIVK
+365 FGAAAGIAK

-387 EPAANVNAE
+387 EPAANVTASANTE
-396 ASAKPADA
+396 ASAKPAEA
-404 ETIAAE
+404 ENIAAE
-410 AQADAAPVET
+410 AQAEAAPAET
-420 AQDAPAAQEENAA
+420 AQDVPAAQEKPQENSMLRMVEEAA
-433 PADIRETGLETRIAG
+433 GL
-448 IKGNDTASVGNA
+448 
-460 STAMEN
+460 
-466 TLWMR
+466 
-471 RGTQSEPGW
+471 
-480 GETYG
+480 
-485 TAQEAF
+485 
-491 NEAMKRIDSGLFSA
+491 
-505 MEKAVNEAERGINAK
+505 
-520 ENLRLISTMIS
+520 
-531 AAEFVRHYDV
+531 
-541 SPAAAATVI
+541 
-550 INSYH
+550 
-555 NDALDSIRDRRG
+555 
-567 DLTDYALEQMRSIDN
+567 
-582 AVESYGSN
+582 
-590 PVSEND
+590 
-596 LSVAQNAEYPGN
+596 
-608 AEDATGMREPAQNP
+608 REPA
-622 TQERATE
+622 QERATE
-629 AGQSTER
+629 AGQSAER
-636 DANRQPQEYT
+636 DANRRPQEYT

-654 SDEYIAKRS
+654 TDEYVAKRS

-680 VAEDLAPMIYGSM
+680 VAEDLTPMIYGSM
-693 RSDRYK
+693 QSDRHK

-705 TNNSRVVQDV
+705 TNNSRVVQHV

-728 ALDAIIKDNGAENYA
+728 ALDAIIKDNGVENYA

-750 ALDSLLVDGYT
+750 VLDSLLVDGYT

-799 LLLGEITEEESY
+799 LMLGEITEEEAY

-828 EQSQNSDNF
+828 EQPQKTGEIVNESAENAAEAQNSDNF
-837 ADVQQRETETD
+837 ADVQQWETEPD

-862 SAEFGYDEAKTQA
+862 SAEFGYDEARTQT
-875 RSLKNLFEKGDREK
+875 RSTDGVLTDDERAMEGLRPEDR
-889 LGLTEQDLSH
+889 TH
-899 KVEHDAE
+899 KVNHDE
-906 AEAKAQERFES
+906 EVNAKAQERFES

-925 LFGEKRDWDKT
+925 LFGEKQDWDDA
-936 DTLLA
+936 DTVL
-941 DKIMGAELDKAHK
+941 AHK
-954 SGSMDDY
+954 IIVSEVAKARESSSKDAY
-961 AEVARLVKR
+961 AEVAKLMKE
-970 WYAQG
+970 WDAHG
-975 TDVGQVMQM
+975 TEAGQAL
-984 RQVLSK
+984 RQRRQLASD
-990 SPKLMEAEAIEL
+990 PALMEADAIQL
-1002 LMDEKRTRKMSDE
+1002 LNDSERTRKMSDE

-1029 RLLSIEK
+1029 RLRSIEK

-1043 DLIKDMSMERRTN
+1043 DLIKDMSTERRTN
-1056 SLWSNKMG
+1056 GLWSNKMG
-1064 RTMEKALEQAKKLPD
+1064 RTMEKALEQAKKLPG
-1079 GESFLRDI
+1079 GEAFLRDI

-1101 PSVLEQIKTYRYLSM
+1101 PSTLEQIKTYRYLSM
-1116 LSKPATPARNLI
+1116 LSKPATAARNLV

-1141 NIGVGLDMLLSKCT
+1141 NIGVGLDMLLSKYT
-1155 GTRSVAVDMSY
+1155 GTRSVAADKSY
-1166 LSKAK
+1166 FSKAK

-1177 ARLKS
+1177 ATLKS
-1182 YIEMGLD
+1182 YIETGLD
-1189 ASVSNARGKYG
+1189 ASVSNAQGKYE
-1200 TGGSRSYKM
+1200 TGGSRSFKM

-1249 ELEAKGKVAKGALD
+1249 ALEAKGKVAKGALD
-1263 GRAEETARE
+1263 GHAEETARE

-1279 KLAQATGVV
+1279 KLAQATSVV
-1288 RRGLNVFS
+1288 RRALNVFS
-1296 IKDKRGGRFGVG
+1296 IKDKRGGSFGVG

-1337 AEVVK
+1337 AGVVK
-1342 VLHKAKAGTLTAAEQ
+1342 VLNKAKSGTLTASEQ

-1372 GIALFAVLAG
+1372 GIAFFAVLAG
-1382 AGVMNVAGDDDKDKE
+1382 AGIMNVAGDDDKDKE

-1451 ADCYEED
+1451 ADCYKDE
-1458 GKITFGDVT
+1458 GLTFANVAGG
-1467 RENLSSIYQSVM
+1467 NLESAFQSVM

-1493 LKYSKADNDGGKLA
+1493 LKYSKADTTGGKLA
-1507 DATLRYGASQVTSFI
+1507 DATFRYGASQATSFV
-1522 PNVVSGVAQGIDG
+1522 PNVVSGVAQGVDG

-1559 WLRETLPAALD
+1559 GLRETLPAALD

-1602 AVNQELYRLDSL
+1602 AVNQELYRLGE
-1614 NIDVKYPEKKTPSD
+1614 NIDIKYPEKKAPNSGNRD
-1628 VSRNGKKVTLNQDE
+1628 GEKVSLDQDE
-1642 KRQYQMAY
+1642 RRQYQMAY
-1650 GQTAYDNIQKVIQS
+1650 GQTAYDNIQKVIRS

-1674 KAAAIQNLLK
+1674 KAAAIQNLLE
-1684 VATAAGKKKAKLDG
+1684 VATSAGKKKAKLDG
-1698 SDTPSWTTKSSGS
+1698 GDTPAWTTKSSGS

-1725 KDTLPADA
+1725 KDTLPDNA

-1762 MAQEI
+1762 MAQKLTEN
-1767 ESGTLAKVETA
+1767 TQAKVETA
-1778 YNGGYELKQIVDF
+1778 YDGGYSLQQIADF
-1791 YQAMYAK
+1791 YQAKTAK
-1798 KPGTSQK
+1798 TEDGKN
-1805 KYKKPDLYVWAM
+1805 KYKKADLQAWTL
-1817 QNGYTAKQFN
+1817 QNGYTAAQFN
-1827 QLWNLFGKT
+1827 QLWKLFG
-1836 KK
+1836 

>member
-1 MAFTVQR
+1 MASDFLKQYAKSSR
-8 EQRNHDFAQAGRRAR
+8 EKIDREYGKKAYGGSKYKMDKVWGQTAT
-23 SMLEQD
+23 QD
-29 KKTIEAEEQRAK
+29 TAAK
-41 EYAQK
+41 QK

-70 LSAFGDAGYSA
+70 LNAFGDAGYSA
-81 DTTTPLAMTNQAIT
+81 DTTTPLALTNQAIS

-115 VKSAA
+115 A
-120 KSAESAYENAAGTF
+120 KSAYEGAKSAYENAAGTF

-142 IMGVTVADNAVS
+142 IMGVTVADNAVP
-154 QEDKDKADAARKRN
+154 QEDKDKAEAARKRN

-220 ALLPGAGLANMGLR
+220 ALLPGVGLANMGLR

-298 GRSVLRALTNAVG
+298 GRSVVRALTNAVG

-324 AIRTIYD
+324 AIRAIYD
-331 KGAAV
+331 KGAAA

-350 AQSAYDAMIGAALST
+350 AQSAYDAMIGAVLST
-365 FGTAAGIVK
+365 FGTAAGIAK

-387 EPAANVNAE
+387 EPAASVNVE
-396 ASAKPADA
+396 ASAKPAEA
-404 ETIAAE
+404 ENIAAE
-410 AQADAAPVET
+410 AQAEAAPVET
-420 AQDAPAAQEENAA
+420 AQVEDSQATVRTLLKKGIISNSEANRVLADA
-433 PADIRETGLETRIAG
+433 GLRTEFERQT
-448 IKGNDTASVGNA
+448 
-460 STAMEN
+460 
-466 TLWMR
+466 
-471 RGTQSEPGW
+471 
-480 GETYG
+480 GETLTG
-485 TAQEAF
+485 TNADQRAQI
-491 NEAMKRIDSGLFSA
+491 KRVALTQNITGETAKSEEQSQKTG
-505 MEKAVNEAERGINAK
+505 EIVNESAE
-520 ENLRLISTMIS
+520 
-531 AAEFVRHYDV
+531 
-541 SPAAAATVI
+541 
-550 INSYH
+550 
-555 NDALDSIRDRRG
+555 
-567 DLTDYALEQMRSIDN
+567 N
-582 AVESYGSN
+582 AVE
-590 PVSEND
+590 
-596 LSVAQNAEYPGN
+596 A
-608 AEDATGMREPAQNP
+608 
-622 TQERATE
+622 
-629 AGQSTER
+629 
-636 DANRQPQEYT
+636 
-646 PEDHIDNR
+646 
-654 SDEYIAKRS
+654 
-663 TKSFQYN
+663 
-670 HPELHEHFER
+670 
-680 VAEDLAPMIYGSM
+680 
-693 RSDRYK
+693 
-699 RGKGTI
+699 
-705 TNNSRVVQDV
+705 
-715 IDKTGLSRPEILR
+715 
-728 ALDAIIKDNGAENYA
+728 
-743 DAKRVEK
+743 
-750 ALDSLLVDGYT
+750 
-761 KPNGEYVA
+761 
-769 PDAAYM
+769 
-775 EAKSQI
+775 
-781 SGGTDPYSWEYYR
+781 
-794 DNDLS
+794 
-799 LLLGEITEEESY
+799 
-811 NDWRAER
+811 
-818 DAREAAKAAQ
+818 
-828 EQSQNSDNF
+828 QNSDNF
-837 ADVQQRETETD
+837 ADVQQREAETD

-862 SAEFGYDEAKTQA
+862 SAEFGYDEARTQTHSTDGVLTDDERA
-875 RSLKNLFEKGDREK
+875 MQGLRPEDR
-889 LGLTEQDLSH
+889 TH
-899 KVEHDAE
+899 KVNHDE
-906 AEAKAQERFES
+906 EVNAKAQERFES

-925 LFGEKRDWDKT
+925 LFGTKQDWDDT
-936 DTLLA
+936 DTVL
-941 DKIMGAELDKAHK
+941 AHK
-954 SGSMDDY
+954 IIVKEVAKARESGSKDAY
-961 AEVARLVKR
+961 AEVAKLMKE
-970 WYAQG
+970 WDAHG
-975 TDVGQVMQM
+975 TEAGQAL
-984 RQVLSK
+984 RQRRQFASD
-990 SPKLMEAEAIEL
+990 PALMEADAIQL
-1002 LMDEKRTRKMSDE
+1002 LSDSERTRKMSDE

-1029 RLLSIEK
+1029 KLRSIEK

-1043 DLIKDMSMERRTN
+1043 DLIKGMSTERRTN
-1056 SLWSNKMG
+1056 GLWSNKMG
-1064 RTMEKALEQAKKLPD
+1064 RTMEKALEQAKKLPG
-1079 GESFLRDI
+1079 GEAFLRDV

-1101 PSVLEQIKTYRYLSM
+1101 PSTLEQIKAYRYLSM
-1116 LSKPATPARNLI
+1116 LSKPATPGRNLV

-1141 NIGVGLDMLLSKCT
+1141 NIGVGLDMLLSKYT
-1155 GTRSVAVDMSY
+1155 GTRSVAADKSY
-1166 LSKAK
+1166 FSKTK

-1177 ARLKS
+1177 ATLKS
-1182 YIEMGLD
+1182 YIETGLD
-1189 ASVSNARGKYG
+1189 ASVSNAQGKYE
-1200 TGGSRSYKM
+1200 TGGSRSFKM

-1249 ELEAKGKVAKGALD
+1249 ALEAKGKVAKGALD
-1263 GRAEETARE
+1263 GRAEEIARE
-1272 RTFQNDS
+1272 RTFQNEG

-1288 RRGLNVFS
+1288 RRALNVFS
-1296 IKDKRGGRFGVG
+1296 IKDKRGGSFGVG

-1342 VLHKAKAGTLTAAEQ
+1342 VLNKAKAGTLTASEQ

-1372 GIALFAVLAG
+1372 GIAFFAVLAG
-1382 AGVMNVAGDDDKDKE
+1382 AGIMNVAGDDDKDKE

-1451 ADCYEED
+1451 ADCYKED

-1507 DATLRYGASQVTSFI
+1507 DATLRYGASQATSFI
-1522 PNVVSGVAQGIDG
+1522 PNIVSGVAQGVDG
-1535 TVRDTYNGDTVWE
+1535 TVRDTYNGDTAWE
-1548 NSLNAMKSKIP
+1548 NGLSAMKSKIP
-1559 WLRETLPAALD
+1559 GLRETLPAALD
-1570 NWGQEKKYTGTAAEN
+1570 NWGREKKYTGTAAEN

-1602 AVNQELYRLDSL
+1602 AVNQELYRLESM
-1614 NIDVKYPEKKTPSD
+1614 NIDVKYPERKAPLD
-1628 VSRNGKKVTLNQDE
+1628 GSRNGKDVDLTQDE
-1642 KRQYQMAY
+1642 RRQYQMAY

-1674 KAAAIQNLLK
+1674 KAAAIQNLLE

-1698 SDTPSWTTKSSGS
+1698 SDTPSWTTKSDGS

-1725 KDTLPADA
+1725 KDTLPANA
-1733 RDRNGDVMQAIIK
+1733 RGRNGDVMQAIIK

-1762 MAQEI
+1762 MAQQLE
-1767 ESGTLAKVETA
+1767 EGTQEKVETA

-1791 YQAMYAK
+1791 YQKKYAK

-1805 KYKKPDLYVWAM
+1805 KYKKADLYAWAM

-1827 QLWNLFGKT
+1827 QLWKLFPG
-1836 KK
+1836 

>member
-1 MAFTVQR
+1 MASDFLKQYAKSSR
-8 EQRNHDFAQAGRRAR
+8 EKIDKEFGKKAYGGSKYKMDKVWGQTAT
-23 SMLEQD
+23 QD
-29 KKTIEAEEQRAK
+29 TAAK
-41 EYAQK
+41 QK
-46 PVTKPISEPVPQ
+46 PVTEPISEPVPQ

-70 LSAFGDAGYSA
+70 LNAFGDAGYSA
-81 DTTTPLAMTNQAIT
+81 DTTTPLALTNQAIS

-115 VKSAA
+115 AKSAV

-142 IMGVTVADNAVS
+142 IMGVTVADNAVP
-154 QEDKDKADAARKRN
+154 QEDKDKAEAARKRN

-175 ADKAAAA
+175 ADKAAEA

-298 GRSVLRALTNAVG
+298 GRSVVRALTNAVG

-324 AIRTIYD
+324 AIRAIYD
-331 KGAAV
+331 KGAAA

-365 FGTAAGIVK
+365 FGTAAGIAK

-396 ASAKPADA
+396 ASAKPAEA
-404 ETIAAE
+404 ENIAAE
-410 AQADAAPVET
+410 AQAEAAPVET
-420 AQDAPAAQEENAA
+420 AQDAPASQGKPQENSTLRMVEEVA
-433 PADIRETGLETRIAG
+433 GL
-448 IKGNDTASVGNA
+448 
-460 STAMEN
+460 
-466 TLWMR
+466 
-471 RGTQSEPGW
+471 
-480 GETYG
+480 
-485 TAQEAF
+485 
-491 NEAMKRIDSGLFSA
+491 
-505 MEKAVNEAERGINAK
+505 
-520 ENLRLISTMIS
+520 
-531 AAEFVRHYDV
+531 
-541 SPAAAATVI
+541 
-550 INSYH
+550 
-555 NDALDSIRDRRG
+555 
-567 DLTDYALEQMRSIDN
+567 
-582 AVESYGSN
+582 
-590 PVSEND
+590 
-596 LSVAQNAEYPGN
+596 
-608 AEDATGMREPAQNP
+608 REPAQSP
-622 TQERATE
+622 EQERATE
-629 AGQSTER
+629 AWQSAER

-680 VAEDLAPMIYGSM
+680 VAENLTPMIYGSM
-693 RSDRYK
+693 QSDRYK

-705 TNNSRVVQDV
+705 TNNPRVVQDV

-728 ALDAIIKDNGAENYA
+728 ALDAIIKDNGVENYA

-794 DNDLS
+794 YNDLS
-799 LLLGEITEEESY
+799 LMLGEITEEEAY
-811 NDWRAER
+811 NDWRAQR

-828 EQSQNSDNF
+828 EQSQKTGEIVNESAENAVESQNSDNF

-875 RSLKNLFEKGDREK
+875 RSTDGVLTDDERAMEGLRPEDRK
-889 LGLTEQDLSH
+889 H
-899 KVEHDAE
+899 KVNHDE
-906 AEAKAQERFES
+906 EVDAKAQERFES

-925 LFGEKRDWDKT
+925 LFGEKQDWDDT
-936 DTLLA
+936 DTVL
-941 DKIMGAELDKAHK
+941 AHK
-954 SGSMDDY
+954 IIVNEVAKARESGSKDAY
-961 AEVARLVKR
+961 AEVAKLMKE
-970 WYAQG
+970 WDAHG
-975 TDVGQVMQM
+975 TEAGQAL
-984 RQVLSK
+984 RQRRQLASD
-990 SPKLMEAEAIEL
+990 PALMEADAIQL
-1002 LMDEKRTRKMSDE
+1002 LNDSERTRKMSDE

-1029 RLLSIEK
+1029 KLRSIEK

-1043 DLIKDMSMERRTN
+1043 DLIKDMSTERRTN
-1056 SLWSNKMG
+1056 GLWSNKMG
-1064 RTMEKALEQAKKLPD
+1064 RTMEKALEQAKKLPG
-1079 GESFLRDI
+1079 GEAFLRDV

-1101 PSVLEQIKTYRYLSM
+1101 PSTLEQIKTYRYLSM
-1116 LSKPATPARNLI
+1116 LSKPATAARNLV

-1141 NIGVGLDMLLSKCT
+1141 NIGVGLDMLLSKYT
-1155 GTRSVAVDMSY
+1155 GTRSVAADKSY
-1166 LSKAK
+1166 FSKTK

-1177 ARLKS
+1177 ATLKS
-1182 YIEMGLD
+1182 YIETGLD
-1189 ASVSNARGKYG
+1189 ASVSNAQGKYE
-1200 TGGSRSYKM
+1200 TGGSRSFKM
-1209 TGNFLER
+1209 VGNFLER

-1249 ELEAKGKVAKGALD
+1249 ALEAKGKVAKGALD

-1272 RTFQNDS
+1272 RTFQNEG
-1279 KLAQATGVV
+1279 KLSGVMGGM
-1288 RRGLNVFS
+1288 RNALNKLS
-1296 IKDKRGGRFGVG
+1296 IKDKQGGSIGLG
-1308 DLILPFTNV
+1308 DIMLPFTNV

-1342 VLHKAKAGTLTAAEQ
+1342 VLNKAKAGTLTASEQ

-1382 AGVMNVAGDDDKDKE
+1382 AGVMNVAGDDDEDKE

-1451 ADCYEED
+1451 ADCYKDE
-1458 GKITFGDVT
+1458 GLTFANVAGG
-1467 RENLSSIYQSVM
+1467 NLESAFQSVM

-1486 FQEIENS
+1486 FQEIANGY
-1493 LKYSKADNDGGKLA
+1493 KYSKAKTTGGKVA
-1507 DATLRYGASQVTSFI
+1507 EAALRYGASQATSFV
-1522 PNVVSGVAQGIDG
+1522 PNVVSGVAQGVDG

-1548 NSLNAMKSKIP
+1548 NNLNAMKSKIP
-1559 WLRETLPAALD
+1559 GLRETLPAALD

-1602 AVNQELYRLDSL
+1602 AVNQELYRLESM
-1614 NIDVKYPEKKTPSD
+1614 NIDVKYPEKKAPLD
-1628 VSRNGKKVTLNQDE
+1628 GSRNGKDVDLTQDE
-1642 KRQYQMAY
+1642 RRHYQMAY
-1650 GQTAYDNIQKVIQS
+1650 GQTAYDNIQRAIQS

-1674 KAAAIQNLLK
+1674 KAAAIQNLLE

-1698 SDTPSWTTKSSGS
+1698 GDTPAWTTKSTGTIGE
-1711 VADNAVYRAKLGTA
+1711 NAVYKAMLGTA
-1725 KDTLPADA
+1725 KDALPEDK
-1733 RDRNGDVMQAIIK
+1733 RTK
-1746 TVVGKRGG
+1746 TGNVLQSVLKTAGNKRGG
-1754 SDQLALNV
+1754 DNLMLNI
-1762 MAQEI
+1762 MAQQLSE
-1767 ESGTLAKVETA
+1767 GTQDKFETA
-1778 YNGGYELKQIVDF
+1778 YNGGYELKQIVNF
-1791 YQAMYAK
+1791 YQAKYAT
-1798 KPGTSQK
+1798 KPGTSQR
-1805 KYKKPDLYVWAM
+1805 KYKKADLYAWAM

-1827 QLWNLFGKT
+1827 QLWKLFS
-1836 KK
+1836 

>member
-1 MAFTVQR
+1 MASGFLKQYAKSSR
-8 EQRNHDFAQAGRRAR
+8 EKIDKEFGKKAYGGSEYDMSKVWGQPTQATQAANTT
-23 SMLEQD
+23 QN
-29 KKTIEAEEQRAK
+29 T
-41 EYAQK
+41 QK
-46 PVTKPISEPVPQ
+46 PITEPVPQ

-70 LSAFGDAGYSA
+70 LNAFGDAGYSA
-81 DTTTPLAMTNQAIT
+81 DTTTPLALTNQAIT
-95 DDYRKSNMQES
+95 DDYRESNMQES

-115 VKSAA
+115 AKSAV

-142 IMGVTVADNAVS
+142 IMGVTVADNAVP
-154 QEDKDKADAARKRN
+154 QEDKGKAEAARKRN
-168 QESIYAK
+168 QENIYAK

-182 AAEASEK
+182 AVEASKK

-268 KIFDVGKLFGGGAAD
+268 KIFDVGKLFGGGGAD

-298 GRSVLRALTNAVG
+298 GRSVVRALTNAVG

-324 AIRTIYD
+324 AIRAIYD
-331 KGAAV
+331 KGAAA

-365 FGTAAGIVK
+365 FGTTAGIMK
-374 GIDAQKNAALRAG
+374 GVDAQKNAALRAG
-387 EPAANVNAE
+387 EPAASANTE
-396 ASAKPADA
+396 ASAKPAEA
-404 ETIAAE
+404 ENIAAE
-410 AQADAAPVET
+410 AQAEAAPVET
-420 AQDAPAAQEENAA
+420 AQDAPAAQEKPQENSTLRMVEEAA
-433 PADIRETGLETRIAG
+433 GL
-448 IKGNDTASVGNA
+448 
-460 STAMEN
+460 
-466 TLWMR
+466 
-471 RGTQSEPGW
+471 
-480 GETYG
+480 
-485 TAQEAF
+485 
-491 NEAMKRIDSGLFSA
+491 
-505 MEKAVNEAERGINAK
+505 
-520 ENLRLISTMIS
+520 
-531 AAEFVRHYDV
+531 
-541 SPAAAATVI
+541 
-550 INSYH
+550 
-555 NDALDSIRDRRG
+555 
-567 DLTDYALEQMRSIDN
+567 
-582 AVESYGSN
+582 
-590 PVSEND
+590 
-596 LSVAQNAEYPGN
+596 
-608 AEDATGMREPAQNP
+608 REPAQSP
-622 TQERATE
+622 AQERATE
-629 AGQSTER
+629 AWQSAER

-680 VAEDLAPMIYGSM
+680 VAEDLAHMIFGSM
-693 RSDRYK
+693 QSDRYK

-705 TNNSRVVQDV
+705 TNNPRVVQDV

-743 DAKRVEK
+743 SAKRVEK

-769 PDAAYM
+769 PDAVYM

-799 LLLGEITEEESY
+799 LILGEITEEEAY
-811 NDWRAER
+811 NDWRAQR
-818 DAREAAKAAQ
+818 DAREATKAAQ

-862 SAEFGYDEAKTQA
+862 SAEFGYDEARTQT
-875 RSLKNLFEKGDREK
+875 RSTDGVLTDGERAMEGLRPEDR
-889 LGLTEQDLSH
+889 TH
-899 KVEHDAE
+899 KVNHDE
-906 AEAKAQERFES
+906 EVNAKAQERFES

-925 LFGEKRDWDKT
+925 LFGEKQDWDDT
-936 DTLLA
+936 DTVL
-941 DKIMGAELDKAHK
+941 AHK
-954 SGSMDDY
+954 IIVKEVAKARESGSKDAY
-961 AEVARLVKR
+961 AEVAKLMKE
-970 WYAQG
+970 WDAHG
-975 TDVGQVMQM
+975 TEAGQAL
-984 RQVLSK
+984 RQRRQLASD
-990 SPKLMEAEAIEL
+990 PALMEADAIQL
-1002 LMDEKRTRKMSDE
+1002 LNDSERTRKMSDE

-1029 RLLSIEK
+1029 KLRSIEK

-1043 DLIKDMSMERRTN
+1043 NLIKDMSTERRTN
-1056 SLWSNKMG
+1056 GLWSNKMG
-1064 RTMEKALEQAKKLPD
+1064 RTMEKALEQAKKLPG
-1079 GESFLRDI
+1079 GEAFLRDI

-1101 PSVLEQIKTYRYLSM
+1101 PSTLEQIKTYRYLSM
-1116 LSKPATPARNLI
+1116 LSKPATAARNLV

-1141 NIGVGLDMLLSKCT
+1141 NIGVWLDMLLSKYT
-1155 GTRSVAVDMSY
+1155 GTRSVAADKSY

-1182 YIEMGLD
+1182 YIETGLD

-1200 TGGSRSYKM
+1200 TGGRRSFKM

-1230 TTDQMQ
+1230 TSDQMQ
-1236 KGGIQAEAQRGID
+1236 KGGIQAETQRGID
-1249 ELEAKGKVAKGALD
+1249 ALEAKGKVAKGALD

-1272 RTFQNDS
+1272 RTFQNEG
-1279 KLAQATGVV
+1279 KLSGVMGGM
-1288 RRGLNVFS
+1288 RNALNKLS
-1296 IKDKRGGRFGVG
+1296 IKDKQGSSIGLG
-1308 DLILPFTNV
+1308 DIMLPFTHV

-1342 VLHKAKAGTLTAAEQ
+1342 VLNKAKAGTLTASEQ

-1382 AGVMNVAGDDDKDKE
+1382 AGVMNVAGDDDEDKE

-1425 WRDGDDLVSIGFL
+1425 WRDGDDLVSFGFL

-1451 ADCYEED
+1451 ADCYKDE
-1458 GKITFGDVT
+1458 GLTFANVAGG
-1467 RENLSSIYQSVM
+1467 NLESAFQSVM

-1486 FQEIENS
+1486 FQEIANGY
-1493 LKYSKADNDGGKLA
+1493 KYSKAETTGGKVA
-1507 DATLRYGASQVTSFI
+1507 EAALRYGASQATSFV

-1535 TVRDTYNGDTVWE
+1535 TVRDTYNGDTALE
-1548 NSLNAMKSKIP
+1548 NSLNAMKSKVP

-1570 NWGQEKKYTGTAAEN
+1570 NWGREKKYTGTAAEN

-1602 AVNQELYRLDSL
+1602 AVNQELYRLGE
-1614 NIDVKYPEKKTPSD
+1614 NIDIKYPEKKAPNSGNRD
-1628 VSRNGKKVTLNQDE
+1628 GEKVSLDQGER
-1642 KRQYQMAY
+1642 RQYQMAY
-1650 GQTAYDNIQKVIQS
+1650 GQTAYDNIQKVIRS

-1674 KAAAIQNLLK
+1674 KAAAIQNLLE

-1698 SDTPSWTTKSSGS
+1698 GDTPAWTTKSSGS

-1725 KDTLPADA
+1725 KDTLPANA

-1762 MAQEI
+1762 MAQKLTEN
-1767 ESGTLAKVETA
+1767 TQAKVETA
-1778 YNGGYELKQIVDF
+1778 YDGGYSLQQIADF
-1791 YQAMYAK
+1791 YQAKTAK
-1798 KPGTSQK
+1798 TEDGKN
-1805 KYKKPDLYVWAM
+1805 KYKKADLQVWAL
-1817 QNGYTAKQFN
+1817 QNGYTAAQFS
-1827 QLWNLFGKT
+1827 QLWKLFG
-1836 KK
+1836 

>member
-1 MAFTVQR
+1 MASEFLKQYAKSSR
-8 EQRNHDFAQAGRRAR
+8 EKIDREYGKKAYGG
-23 SMLEQD
+23 SKYKMD
-29 KKTIEAEEQRAK
+29 KVWGQTATQETAAK
-41 EYAQK
+41 QK
-46 PVTKPISEPVPQ
+46 PVTEPISEPVPQ

-70 LSAFGDAGYSA
+70 LNAFGDAGYSA
-81 DTTTPLAMTNQAIT
+81 DTTTPLALTNQAIS
-95 DDYRKSNMQES
+95 DDYRESNMQES
-106 KTAEAGGNI
+106 KTAETGGNI
-115 VKSAA
+115 AKSAV

-142 IMGVTVADNAVS
+142 IMGVTVADNAVP
-154 QEDKDKADAARKRN
+154 QEDKDKAEAARKRN

-283 DVAEKLIGKLAKTDA
+283 DVAEKLVGKLAKTDA
-298 GRSVLRALTNAVG
+298 GRSVVRALTNAVG

-324 AIRTIYD
+324 AIRAIYD
-331 KGAAV
+331 KGAAA

-365 FGTAAGIVK
+365 FGTAAGIAK

-396 ASAKPADA
+396 ASAKPAEA
-404 ETIAAE
+404 ENIAAE
-410 AQADAAPVET
+410 AQAEAAPVET
-420 AQDAPAAQEENAA
+420 AQDAPAAQEKPQENSTLRMVEEAA
-433 PADIRETGLETRIAG
+433 GL
-448 IKGNDTASVGNA
+448 
-460 STAMEN
+460 
-466 TLWMR
+466 
-471 RGTQSEPGW
+471 
-480 GETYG
+480 
-485 TAQEAF
+485 
-491 NEAMKRIDSGLFSA
+491 
-505 MEKAVNEAERGINAK
+505 
-520 ENLRLISTMIS
+520 
-531 AAEFVRHYDV
+531 
-541 SPAAAATVI
+541 
-550 INSYH
+550 
-555 NDALDSIRDRRG
+555 
-567 DLTDYALEQMRSIDN
+567 
-582 AVESYGSN
+582 
-590 PVSEND
+590 
-596 LSVAQNAEYPGN
+596 
-608 AEDATGMREPAQNP
+608 REPAQSP
-622 TQERATE
+622 ARERATE
-629 AGQSTER
+629 AGRSEER

-654 SDEYIAKRS
+654 TDEYVAKRS

-680 VAEDLAPMIYGSM
+680 VAEDLTTMIYGSM
-693 RSDRYK
+693 QSDRHK
-699 RGKGTI
+699 RGEGTI
-705 TNNSRVVQDV
+705 TNNSRVVQHV
-715 IDKTGLSRPEILR
+715 IDKTDLSRPEILR

-743 DAKRVEK
+743 NAKRVEK

-761 KPNGEYVA
+761 KPNGEYAA

-794 DNDLS
+794 DNGLS
-799 LLLGEITEEESY
+799 LMLGEITEEEAY
-811 NDWRAER
+811 NDWRAQH

-828 EQSQNSDNF
+828 EQSQKTGEIVNESAENAVESQNSDNF

-862 SAEFGYDEAKTQA
+862 SAEFGYAEAQTQTRSTDGVLTDDEHAMEGL
-875 RSLKNLFEKGDREK
+875 RPEDR
-889 LGLTEQDLSH
+889 TH
-899 KVEHDAE
+899 KVNHDE
-906 AEAKAQERFES
+906 EVNAKAQERFES

-925 LFGEKRDWDKT
+925 LFGEKQDWNDT
-936 DTLLA
+936 DTVL
-941 DKIMGAELDKAHK
+941 AHK
-954 SGSMDDY
+954 IIVKEVAKARESGSKDAY
-961 AEVARLVKR
+961 AEVAKLMKE
-970 WYAQG
+970 WDAHG
-975 TDVGQVMQM
+975 TEAGQAL
-984 RQVLSK
+984 RQRRQLASD
-990 SPKLMEAEAIEL
+990 PALMEADAIQL
-1002 LMDEKRTRKMSDE
+1002 LNDSERTRKMSDE

-1029 RLLSIEK
+1029 KLRSIEK

-1043 DLIKDMSMERRTN
+1043 DLIKDMSTERRTN
-1056 SLWSNKMG
+1056 GLWSNKMG
-1064 RTMEKALEQAKKLPD
+1064 RTMEKALEQAKKLPG
-1079 GESFLRDI
+1079 GEAFLRDV

-1101 PSVLEQIKTYRYLSM
+1101 PSTLEQIKTYRYLSL
-1116 LSKPATPARNLI
+1116 LSKPATAARNLV

-1141 NIGVGLDMLLSKCT
+1141 NIGVGLDMLLSKYT
-1155 GTRSVAVDMSY
+1155 GTRSVAADKSY

-1177 ARLKS
+1177 ATLKS
-1182 YIEMGLD
+1182 YIETGLD
-1189 ASVSNARGKYG
+1189 ASVSNAQGKYE
-1200 TGGSRSYKM
+1200 TGGSRSFKM

-1230 TTDQMQ
+1230 TSDQMQ

-1249 ELEAKGKVAKGALD
+1249 ALEAKGKVAKGALD

-1272 RTFQNDS
+1272 RTFQNEG

-1288 RRGLNVFS
+1288 RRALNVFS
-1296 IKDKRGGRFGVG
+1296 IKDKRGGSFGVG

-1342 VLHKAKAGTLTAAEQ
+1342 VLNKAKAGTLTASEQ

-1372 GIALFAVLAG
+1372 GIAFFAVLAG
-1382 AGVMNVAGDDDKDKE
+1382 AGIMNVAGDDDKDKE

-1451 ADCYEED
+1451 ADCYKDE
-1458 GKITFGDVT
+1458 GLTFANVAGG
-1467 RENLSSIYQSVM
+1467 NLESAFQSVM

-1493 LKYSKADNDGGKLA
+1493 LKYSKADTTGGKLA
-1507 DATLRYGASQVTSFI
+1507 DATFRYGASQATSFV
-1522 PNVVSGVAQGIDG
+1522 PNVVSGVAQGVDG

-1548 NSLNAMKSKIP
+1548 NSLSAMKSKIP
-1559 WLRETLPAALD
+1559 GLRETLPAALD

-1602 AVNQELYRLDSL
+1602 AVNQELYRLGE
-1614 NIDVKYPEKKTPSD
+1614 NIDIKYPEKKAPNSGNRD
-1628 VSRNGKKVTLNQDE
+1628 GEKVSLDQDE
-1642 KRQYQMAY
+1642 RRQYQMAY
-1650 GQTAYDNIQKVIQS
+1650 GQTAYDNIQKVIRS

-1674 KAAAIQNLLK
+1674 KAAAIQNLLE
-1684 VATAAGKKKAKLDG
+1684 VATSAGKKKAKLDG
-1698 SDTPSWTTKSSGS
+1698 GDTPAWTTKSTGTIGE
-1711 VADNAVYRAKLGTA
+1711 NAVYKAMLGTA
-1725 KDTLPADA
+1725 KDALPEDK
-1733 RDRNGDVMQAIIK
+1733 RTK
-1746 TVVGKRGG
+1746 TGNVLQSVLKTAGNKRGG
-1754 SDQLALNV
+1754 DNLMLNI
-1762 MAQEI
+1762 MAQQLSE
-1767 ESGTLAKVETA
+1767 GTQDKFETA

-1791 YQAMYAK
+1791 YQAKYAT
-1798 KPGTSQK
+1798 KPGTSQR
-1805 KYKKPDLYVWAM
+1805 KYKKADLYAWAM

-1827 QLWNLFGKT
+1827 QLWKLFS
-1836 KK
+1836 

>member
-1 MAFTVQR
+1 MASDFLKQYAKSSR
-8 EQRNHDFAQAGRRAR
+8 EKIDREYGKKAYGGSKYKMDKAWGQAAT
-23 SMLEQD
+23 QD
-29 KKTIEAEEQRAK
+29 TAAK
-41 EYAQK
+41 QK
-46 PVTKPISEPVPQ
+46 PVTKPISEPVPP

-70 LSAFGDAGYSA
+70 LNAFGDAGYSA
-81 DTTTPLAMTNQAIT
+81 DTTTPLALTNQAIT
-95 DDYRKSNMQES
+95 DDYRESNMQES

-115 VKSAA
+115 AKSAV

-142 IMGVTVADNAVS
+142 IMGVTVADNAVP
-154 QEDKDKADAARKRN
+154 QEDKDKAEAARKRN

-182 AAEASEK
+182 SAEASEK
-189 AKDNLGGS
+189 AKENLGGS

-298 GRSVLRALTNAVG
+298 GRSVVRALTNAIG

-324 AIRTIYD
+324 AIRAIYD
-331 KGAAV
+331 KGAAA
-336 KSSYTTAEGAKEML
+336 KASYTTSEGAKEML

-374 GIDAQKNAALRAG
+374 GVDAQKNAALRAG
-387 EPAANVNAE
+387 EPAASVNAE
-396 ASAKPADA
+396 ESAKPAEA

-410 AQADAAPVET
+410 AQAEAAPVET
-420 AQDAPAAQEENAA
+420 AQYAPEAQEKPQENSTLRMVEEAA
-433 PADIRETGLETRIAG
+433 GL
-448 IKGNDTASVGNA
+448 
-460 STAMEN
+460 
-466 TLWMR
+466 
-471 RGTQSEPGW
+471 
-480 GETYG
+480 
-485 TAQEAF
+485 
-491 NEAMKRIDSGLFSA
+491 
-505 MEKAVNEAERGINAK
+505 
-520 ENLRLISTMIS
+520 
-531 AAEFVRHYDV
+531 
-541 SPAAAATVI
+541 
-550 INSYH
+550 
-555 NDALDSIRDRRG
+555 
-567 DLTDYALEQMRSIDN
+567 
-582 AVESYGSN
+582 
-590 PVSEND
+590 
-596 LSVAQNAEYPGN
+596 
-608 AEDATGMREPAQNP
+608 REPAQKP
-622 TQERATE
+622 AQERATE
-629 AGQSTER
+629 AGQSAER
-636 DANRQPQEYT
+636 DENRQPQEYT

-693 RSDRYK
+693 QSDRYK

-769 PDAAYM
+769 PDAEYM

-799 LLLGEITEEESY
+799 LILGEITEEEAY

-848 AGQRGTLPEGQGAK
+848 AGQRGTMPEGQGAK
-862 SAEFGYDEAKTQA
+862 SAEFGYDEARTQTHSTDGVLTDDERA
-875 RSLKNLFEKGDREK
+875 MEGLRPEDR
-889 LGLTEQDLSH
+889 TH
-899 KVEHDAE
+899 KVNHDE
-906 AEAKAQERFES
+906 EVNAKAQERFES

-925 LFGEKRDWDKT
+925 LFGEKQDWDDT
-936 DTLLA
+936 DTVL
-941 DKIMGAELDKAHK
+941 AHK
-954 SGSMDDY
+954 IIVKEVAKARESGSKDAY
-961 AEVARLVKR
+961 AEVA
-970 WYAQG
+970 
-975 TDVGQVMQM
+975 
-984 RQVLSK
+984 
-990 SPKLMEAEAIEL
+990 KLMKEWDAHGTEAGQALRQRRQLASDPALMVAGAIQL
-1002 LMDEKRTRKMSDE
+1002 LNDSARTRKMSDE

-1029 RLLSIEK
+1029 KLRSIKK

-1043 DLIKDMSMERRTN
+1043 DLIKDMSTERRTN

-1079 GESFLRDI
+1079 GEAFLRDV

-1101 PSVLEQIKTYRYLSM
+1101 PSLLEQIKAYRYLSM
-1116 LSKPATPARNLI
+1116 LSKPATPGRNLI

-1141 NIGVGLDMLLSKCT
+1141 NIGVALDMLLSKYT
-1155 GTRSVAVDMSY
+1155 GTRSVAVDNSY
-1166 LSKAK
+1166 LSKTK

-1177 ARLKS
+1177 ATLKS
-1182 YIEMGLD
+1182 YIETGLD

-1249 ELEAKGKVAKGALD
+1249 ALEAKGKVAKGALD
-1263 GRAEETARE
+1263 GRAEEIARE

-1279 KLAQATGVV
+1279 KLAQATGIV

-1296 IKDKRGGRFGVG
+1296 IKDKQGGRFGLG
-1308 DLILPFTNV
+1308 DIMLPFTNV

-1322 SAAIQYSPAGFINAG
+1322 SAAIQYSPAGFIKAG
-1337 AEVVK
+1337 VEIVK
-1342 VLHKAKAGTLTAAEQ
+1342 VLNKANAGTLTAAEQ

-1417 WIAGESTE
+1417 LIAGESTE

-1451 ADCYEED
+1451 ADCYNED

-1493 LKYSKADNDGGKLA
+1493 LKYSKADTTGGKIA
-1507 DATLRYGASQVTSFI
+1507 DATLRYGASQATSFI
-1522 PNVVSGVAQGIDG
+1522 PNIVSGVAQGFDG
-1535 TVRDTYNGDTVWE
+1535 TVRDTYNGDTVLE
-1548 NSLNAMKSKIP
+1548 NGLNAMKSKIP
-1559 WLRETLPAALD
+1559 GLRETLPAALD

-1602 AVNQELYRLDSL
+1602 AVNQELYRLGE
-1614 NIDVKYPEKKTPSD
+1614 NIDIKYPEKKAPNSGNRD
-1628 VSRNGKKVTLNQDE
+1628 GEKVPLNQDE
-1642 KRQYQMAY
+1642 RRQYQMAY
-1650 GQTAYDNIQKVIQS
+1650 GQTAYGNIQKVIQS

-1674 KAAAIQNLLK
+1674 KSAAIQNLLE

-1698 SDTPSWTTKSSGS
+1698 SDTPSWTTKSDGS

-1725 KDTLPADA
+1725 KDTLPEDA

-1762 MAQEI
+1762 MAQKLTEN
-1767 ESGTLAKVETA
+1767 TQAKVETA

-1791 YQAMYAK
+1791 YQAKYAT
-1798 KPGTSQK
+1798 KPGTSQR
-1805 KYKKPDLYVWAM
+1805 KYKKADLYAWAM

-1827 QLWNLFGKT
+1827 QLWKLFS
-1836 KK
+1836 

>member
-1 MAFTVQR
+1 MAFKKATISIDDWLKSTGATER
-8 EQRNHDFAQAGRRAR
+8 PRAQ
-23 SMLEQD
+23 QD
-29 KKTIEAEEQRAK
+29 TAD
-41 EYAQK
+41 AQK

-58 KKKENISFWEKL
+58 KKKENISFWERL
-70 LSAFGDAGYSA
+70 LNAFGDAGYSA
-81 DTTTPLAMTNQAIT
+81 DTTTPLALTNQAIT

-115 VKSAA
+115 AKSAV

-189 AKDNLGGS
+189 AKENLGGS

-298 GRSVLRALTNAVG
+298 GRSVVRALTNAVG

-324 AIRTIYD
+324 AIRAIYD
-331 KGAAV
+331 KGAAA

-374 GIDAQKNAALRAG
+374 GVDAQKNAALRAG
-387 EPAANVNAE
+387 EPAASVNAE
-396 ASAKPADA
+396 ASAKPAEA

-410 AQADAAPVET
+410 AQAEAAPVET
-420 AQDAPAAQEENAA
+420 AQDAPAAQEKPQENSTLRMVEEAA
-433 PADIRETGLETRIAG
+433 GL
-448 IKGNDTASVGNA
+448 
-460 STAMEN
+460 
-466 TLWMR
+466 
-471 RGTQSEPGW
+471 
-480 GETYG
+480 
-485 TAQEAF
+485 
-491 NEAMKRIDSGLFSA
+491 
-505 MEKAVNEAERGINAK
+505 
-520 ENLRLISTMIS
+520 
-531 AAEFVRHYDV
+531 
-541 SPAAAATVI
+541 
-550 INSYH
+550 
-555 NDALDSIRDRRG
+555 
-567 DLTDYALEQMRSIDN
+567 
-582 AVESYGSN
+582 
-590 PVSEND
+590 
-596 LSVAQNAEYPGN
+596 
-608 AEDATGMREPAQNP
+608 REPAQSP
-622 TQERATE
+622 AQERATE
-629 AGQSTER
+629 AGQSAEL

-654 SDEYIAKRS
+654 TDEYIAKRS

-693 RSDRYK
+693 QSDRYK

-799 LLLGEITEEESY
+799 LILGEITEEESY

-828 EQSQNSDNF
+828 EQSQNSGNF

-848 AGQRGTLPEGQGAK
+848 AGQRAALPEGQGAK
-862 SAEFGYDEAKTQA
+862 SAEFGYDEARTQTHSTDGVLTDDE
-875 RSLKNLFEKGDREK
+875 RSMEGLRPEDR
-889 LGLTEQDLSH
+889 TH
-899 KVEHDAE
+899 KVNHDE
-906 AEAKAQERFES
+906 EVNAKAQERFES

-925 LFGEKRDWDKT
+925 LFGTKQDWDDT
-936 DTLLA
+936 DTVL
-941 DKIMGAELDKAHK
+941 AHK
-954 SGSMDDY
+954 IIVKEVEKARESGSKEAY
-961 AEVARLVKR
+961 AEVAKLMKE
-970 WYAQG
+970 WDAHG
-975 TDVGQVMQM
+975 TEAGQAL
-984 RQVLSK
+984 RQRRQLASD
-990 SPKLMEAEAIEL
+990 PALMEADAIQL
-1002 LMDEKRTRKMSDE
+1002 LNDSERTRKMSDE

-1029 RLLSIEK
+1029 KLRSIEK
-1036 GDVDGVV
+1036 GDVDGLVE
-1043 DLIKDMSMERRTN
+1043 LIKDMSTERRTN

-1064 RTMEKALEQAKKLPD
+1064 RTMEKALEQAKKLPG
-1079 GESFLRDI
+1079 GEAFLRDI

-1101 PSVLEQIKTYRYLSM
+1101 PSTLEQIKTYRYLSM
-1116 LSKPATPARNLI
+1116 LSKPATPGRNLI

-1141 NIGVGLDMLLSKCT
+1141 NIGVWLDMLLSKYT
-1155 GTRSVAVDMSY
+1155 GTRSVAADKSY
-1166 LSKAK
+1166 FSKAK

-1177 ARLKS
+1177 ATLKS
-1182 YIEMGLD
+1182 YIETGLD
-1189 ASVSNARGKYG
+1189 ASVSNAQGKYE
-1200 TGGSRSYKM
+1200 TGGSRSFKM

-1230 TTDQMQ
+1230 TSDQMQ

-1249 ELEAKGKVAKGALD
+1249 ALEAKGKVAKGALD

-1272 RTFQNDS
+1272 RTFQNEG
-1279 KLAQATGVV
+1279 KLSGVMGGM
-1288 RRGLNVFS
+1288 RNALNKLS
-1296 IKDKRGGRFGVG
+1296 IKDKQGGSIGLG
-1308 DLILPFTNV
+1308 DIMLPFTNV

-1337 AEVVK
+1337 AEVFK
-1342 VLHKAKAGTLTAAEQ
+1342 VLNKANAGTLTAAEQ

-1451 ADCYEED
+1451 ADCYKDE
-1458 GKITFGDVT
+1458 GLTFANVAGG
-1467 RENLSSIYQSVM
+1467 NLESAFQSVM

-1486 FQEIENS
+1486 FQEIANGY
-1493 LKYSKADNDGGKLA
+1493 KYSKADTTGGKVA
-1507 DATLRYGASQVTSFI
+1507 EAALRYGASQTTSFV
-1522 PNVVSGVAQGIDG
+1522 PNVVSGVAQGVDG

-1559 WLRETLPAALD
+1559 GLRETLPAALD

-1602 AVNQELYRLDSL
+1602 AVNQELYRLGE
-1614 NIDVKYPEKKTPSD
+1614 NIDIKYPVKKAPNSGNRDGEK
-1628 VSRNGKKVTLNQDE
+1628 VSLDQDE
-1642 KRQYQMAY
+1642 RRQYQMAY

-1674 KAAAIQNLLK
+1674 KAAAIQNLLE

-1698 SDTPSWTTKSSGS
+1698 GETPAWTTKSSGS

-1762 MAQEI
+1762 MAQHLKE
-1767 ESGTLAKVETA
+1767 GTQEKVETA

-1791 YQAMYAK
+1791 YQKKYAK

-1805 KYKKPDLYVWAM
+1805 KYKKEDLYAWAM

-1827 QLWNLFGKT
+1827 QLWKLFPG
-1836 KK
+1836 

>member
-1 MAFTVQR
+1 MASDFLKQYAKSSR
-8 EQRNHDFAQAGRRAR
+8 EKIDREYGKKAYGG
-23 SMLEQD
+23 SKYKMD
-29 KKTIEAEEQRAK
+29 KVWGQTATQGTASK
-41 EYAQK
+41 QK
-46 PVTKPISEPVPQ
+46 PVTEPISEPVPQ

-70 LSAFGDAGYSA
+70 LNAFGDAGYSA
-81 DTTTPLAMTNQAIT
+81 DTTTPLALTNQAIS

-115 VKSAA
+115 AKSAV

-142 IMGVTVADNAVS
+142 IMGVTVADNAVP
-154 QEDKDKADAARKRN
+154 QEDKDKAEAARKRN

-239 SREARLDGASE
+239 SRDARLDGASE

-283 DVAEKLIGKLAKTDA
+283 DVAEKLVGKLAKTDA
-298 GRSVLRALTNAVG
+298 GRSVVRALTNAVG

-324 AIRTIYD
+324 AIRAIYD
-331 KGAAV
+331 KGAAA

-365 FGTAAGIVK
+365 FGTTAGIVK

-396 ASAKPADA
+396 ASAKPAEA

-410 AQADAAPVET
+410 AQAEAAPVET
-420 AQDAPAAQEENAA
+420 AQDAPAAQEKPQENSTLRMVEEAA
-433 PADIRETGLETRIAG
+433 GL
-448 IKGNDTASVGNA
+448 
-460 STAMEN
+460 
-466 TLWMR
+466 
-471 RGTQSEPGW
+471 
-480 GETYG
+480 
-485 TAQEAF
+485 
-491 NEAMKRIDSGLFSA
+491 
-505 MEKAVNEAERGINAK
+505 
-520 ENLRLISTMIS
+520 
-531 AAEFVRHYDV
+531 
-541 SPAAAATVI
+541 
-550 INSYH
+550 
-555 NDALDSIRDRRG
+555 
-567 DLTDYALEQMRSIDN
+567 
-582 AVESYGSN
+582 
-590 PVSEND
+590 
-596 LSVAQNAEYPGN
+596 
-608 AEDATGMREPAQNP
+608 REPAQSP
-622 TQERATE
+622 AQERATE
-629 AGQSTER
+629 AAQSAER

-654 SDEYIAKRS
+654 TDEYVAKRS

-680 VAEDLAPMIYGSM
+680 VAEDLAHMIFGSM
-693 RSDRYK
+693 QSDRYK

-705 TNNSRVVQDV
+705 TNNPRVVQDV

-781 SGGTDPYSWEYYR
+781 SGGTGPYSWEYYR

-799 LLLGEITEEESY
+799 LMLGEITEEEAY

-818 DAREAAKAAQ
+818 DAREA
-828 EQSQNSDNF
+828 
-837 ADVQQRETETD
+837 ETD
-848 AGQRGTLPEGQGAK
+848 AGQRAALPEGQGAK
-862 SAEFGYDEAKTQA
+862 SAEFGYDEARTQT
-875 RSLKNLFEKGDREK
+875 RSTDGVLTDDERAMEGLRPEDR
-889 LGLTEQDLSH
+889 TH
-899 KVEHDAE
+899 KVNHDE
-906 AEAKAQERFES
+906 EVNAKAQERFES

-925 LFGEKRDWDKT
+925 LFGTKQDWDDT
-936 DTLLA
+936 DTVL
-941 DKIMGAELDKAHK
+941 AHK
-954 SGSMDDY
+954 IIVKEVAKARESGSKDSY
-961 AEVARLVKR
+961 AEVAKLMKE
-970 WYAQG
+970 WDAHG
-975 TDVGQVMQM
+975 TEAGQAL
-984 RQVLSK
+984 RQRRQLASD
-990 SPKLMEAEAIEL
+990 PALMEADAIQL
-1002 LMDEKRTRKMSDE
+1002 LNDSERTRKMSDE

-1029 RLLSIEK
+1029 KLRSIEK

-1043 DLIKDMSMERRTN
+1043 DLIKDMSTERRTN
-1056 SLWSNKMG
+1056 GLWSNKMG
-1064 RTMEKALEQAKKLPD
+1064 RTMEKALEQAKKLQG
-1079 GESFLRDI
+1079 GEAFLRDV

-1101 PSVLEQIKTYRYLSM
+1101 PSTLEQIKTYRYLSM
-1116 LSKPATPARNLI
+1116 LSKPATAARNLV

-1141 NIGVGLDMLLSKCT
+1141 NIGVGLDMLLSKYS
-1155 GTRSVAVDMSY
+1155 GTRSVAADKSY
-1166 LSKAK
+1166 FSKTK

-1177 ARLKS
+1177 ATLKS
-1182 YIEMGLD
+1182 YIETGLD
-1189 ASVSNARGKYG
+1189 ASVSNAQGKYE
-1200 TGGSRSYKM
+1200 TGGSRSFKM

-1230 TTDQMQ
+1230 TSDQMQ

-1249 ELEAKGKVAKGALD
+1249 VLEAKGKVAKGALD

-1272 RTFQNDS
+1272 RTFQNEG
-1279 KLAQATGVV
+1279 KLSGVMGGM
-1288 RRGLNVFS
+1288 RNALNKLS
-1296 IKDKRGGRFGVG
+1296 IKDKQGGSIGLG
-1308 DLILPFTNV
+1308 DIMLPFTNV

-1342 VLHKAKAGTLTAAEQ
+1342 VLNKAKAGTLTASEQ

-1382 AGVMNVAGDDDKDKE
+1382 AGVMNVAGDDDEDKE

-1451 ADCYEED
+1451 ADCYKDE
-1458 GKITFGDVT
+1458 GLTFANVAGG
-1467 RENLSSIYQSVM
+1467 NLESAFQSVM

-1486 FQEIENS
+1486 FQEIANGY
-1493 LKYSKADNDGGKLA
+1493 KYSKADTTGGKVA
-1507 DATLRYGASQVTSFI
+1507 EAALRYGASQATSFV
-1522 PNVVSGVAQGIDG
+1522 PNVVSGVAQGVDG
-1535 TVRDTYNGDTVWE
+1535 TVRDTYNGDTAWE
-1548 NSLNAMKSKIP
+1548 NGLSAMKSKIP
-1559 WLRETLPAALD
+1559 GLRETLPAALD

-1602 AVNQELYRLDSL
+1602 AVNQELYRLGE
-1614 NIDVKYPEKKTPSD
+1614 NIDIKYPEKKAPNSGNRD
-1628 VSRNGKKVTLNQDE
+1628 GEKVSLDQDE
-1642 KRQYQMAY
+1642 RRQYQMAY
-1650 GQTAYDNIQKVIQS
+1650 GQTAYDNIQKVIRS

-1674 KAAAIQNLLK
+1674 KAAAIQNLLE

-1698 SDTPSWTTKSSGS
+1698 GDTPAWTTKSSGS

-1725 KDTLPADA
+1725 KDTLPDNA

-1762 MAQEI
+1762 MAQKLTEN
-1767 ESGTLAKVETA
+1767 TQAKVETA
-1778 YNGGYELKQIVDF
+1778 YDGGYSLQQIADF
-1791 YQAMYAK
+1791 YQAKTAK
-1798 KPGTSQK
+1798 TEDGKN
-1805 KYKKPDLYVWAM
+1805 KYKKADLQVWAL
-1817 QNGYTAKQFN
+1817 QNGYTAAQFN
-1827 QLWNLFGKT
+1827 QLWKLFG
-1836 KK
+1836 

>member
-1 MAFTVQR
+1 MAFKKATVSIDDWLKSTGATER
-8 EQRNHDFAQAGRRAR
+8 PRAQ
-23 SMLEQD
+23 QD
-29 KKTIEAEEQRAK
+29 AAD
-41 EYAQK
+41 AQK

-70 LSAFGDAGYSA
+70 LNAFGDAGYSA
-81 DTTTPLAMTNQAIT
+81 DTTTPLALTNQAIS
-95 DDYRKSNMQES
+95 DDYRSSGMQES

-115 VKSAA
+115 VKSAV

-142 IMGVTVADNAVS
+142 IMGVTVADDAVP
-154 QEDKDKADAARKRN
+154 QADKDKAEAARQRN
-168 QESIYAK
+168 QKSVYAK
-175 ADKAAAA
+175 ADKAAEA

-283 DVAEKLIGKLAKTDA
+283 DVAEKLVGKLAKTDA
-298 GRSVLRALTNAVG
+298 GRSVVRALTNAVG

-324 AIRTIYD
+324 AIRAIYD
-331 KGAAV
+331 KGAAA

-365 FGTAAGIVK
+365 FGTAAGIAK

-387 EPAANVNAE
+387 EPAASVTAE
-396 ASAKPADA
+396 ASAKPVEA
-404 ETIAAE
+404 ENVAAE
-410 AQADAAPVET
+410 AQAEATPVET
-420 AQDAPAAQEENAA
+420 AQAEGSQATVRALLKTGVISNSEANRVLADAGLRTEFERQTGETLTGTKADQRAQIKRVALTQNITGETAKSEERAKSTAVDTSPEQHTPEQQASIQEYQNSVDNRVLAFIHKWNGLKNVDYKKKA
-433 PADIRETGLETRIAG
+433 RVRLDTVSERAVSDLKSTVGIDATGYRHSI
-448 IKGNDTASVGNA
+448 DGNA
-460 STAMEN
+460 LQHIEKRHGKNGEADHSMANEN
-466 TLWMR
+466 DIARISYVLDNYDEVR
-471 RGTQSEPGW
+471 PVLDKNGNLKRSPQHRNADGSQAPIVLYS
-480 GETYG
+480 
-485 TAQEAF
+485 
-491 NEAMKRIDSGLFSA
+491 KRIDG
-505 MEKAVNEAERGINAK
+505 
-520 ENLRLISTMIS
+520 TYY
-531 AAEFVRHYDV
+531 AAE
-541 SPAAAATVI
+541 
-550 INSYH
+550 
-555 NDALDSIRDRRG
+555 
-567 DLTDYALEQMRSIDN
+567 
-582 AVESYGSN
+582 AV
-590 PVSEND
+590 
-596 LSVAQNAEYPGN
+596 
-608 AEDATGMREPAQNP
+608 
-622 TQERATE
+622 
-629 AGQSTER
+629 
-636 DANRQPQEYT
+636 
-646 PEDHIDNR
+646 
-654 SDEYIAKRS
+654 
-663 TKSFQYN
+663 
-670 HPELHEHFER
+670 
-680 VAEDLAPMIYGSM
+680 
-693 RSDRYK
+693 
-699 RGKGTI
+699 
-705 TNNSRVVQDV
+705 
-715 IDKTGLSRPEILR
+715 
-728 ALDAIIKDNGAENYA
+728 
-743 DAKRVEK
+743 
-750 ALDSLLVDGYT
+750 
-761 KPNGEYVA
+761 
-769 PDAAYM
+769 PDAAAHELRVVSAYLSR
-775 EAKSQI
+775 KN
-781 SGGTDPYSWEYYR
+781 SGSTDQVLNMPQSDPQLTSEVPVGAVTSTT
-794 DNDLS
+794 DS
-799 LLLGEITEEESY
+799 IPAAGENVNPKI
-811 NDWRAER
+811 
-818 DAREAAKAAQ
+818 RE
-828 EQSQNSDNF
+828 
-837 ADVQQRETETD
+837 
-848 AGQRGTLPEGQGAK
+848 TLPEGQGAK
-862 SAEFGYDEAKTQA
+862 SAEFGYDEARTQT
-875 RSLKNLFEKGDREK
+875 RSTDGVLTDDERAMEGLRPEDR
-889 LGLTEQDLSH
+889 TH
-899 KVEHDAE
+899 KVNHDE
-906 AEAKAQERFES
+906 EVDVKAQERFES

-925 LFGEKRDWDKT
+925 LFGEKQDWDDA
-936 DTLLA
+936 DTVL
-941 DKIMGAELDKAHK
+941 AHK
-954 SGSMDDY
+954 IIVKEVAKARESGSKDAY
-961 AEVARLVKR
+961 AEVAKLMKE
-970 WYAQG
+970 WDAHG
-975 TDVGQVMQM
+975 TEAGQAL
-984 RQVLSK
+984 RQRRQLASD
-990 SPKLMEAEAIEL
+990 PALMEADAIQL
-1002 LMDEKRTRKMSDE
+1002 LNDSERTRKMSDE

-1029 RLLSIEK
+1029 KLRSIEK

-1043 DLIKDMSMERRTN
+1043 DLIKDMSTERRTN

-1064 RTMEKALEQAKKLPD
+1064 RTMEKALEQAKKLPG
-1079 GESFLRDI
+1079 GEAFLRDV

-1101 PSVLEQIKTYRYLSM
+1101 PSTLEQIKTYRYLSM
-1116 LSKPATPARNLI
+1116 LSKPATAARNLV

-1141 NIGVGLDMLLSKCT
+1141 NIGVWLDMLLSKYT
-1155 GTRSVAVDMSY
+1155 GTRSVAADKSY
-1166 LSKAK
+1166 LSKTK

-1182 YIEMGLD
+1182 YIETGLD

-1200 TGGSRSYKM
+1200 TGGSRSFKM

-1249 ELEAKGKVAKGALD
+1249 ALEAKGKVAKGALD

-1272 RTFQNDS
+1272 RTFQNEG
-1279 KLAQATGVV
+1279 KLSGVMGGM
-1288 RRGLNVFS
+1288 RNALNKLS
-1296 IKDKRGGRFGVG
+1296 IKDKQGGSIGLG
-1308 DLILPFTNV
+1308 DIMLPFTNV

-1342 VLHKAKAGTLTAAEQ
+1342 VLNKAKAGTLTASEQ

-1382 AGVMNVAGDDDKDKE
+1382 AGIMNVAGDDDKDKE
-1397 ALEKSEGVS
+1397 ALEKSEGIT

-1451 ADCYEED
+1451 ADCYKED

-1493 LKYSKADNDGGKLA
+1493 LKYSKADTTGDKIA
-1507 DATLRYGASQVTSFI
+1507 DATFRYGASQATSFI
-1522 PNVVSGVAQGIDG
+1522 PNIVSGVAQGVDG
-1535 TVRDTYNGDTVWE
+1535 TVRDTYNGDTAWE
-1548 NSLNAMKSKIP
+1548 NGLSAMKSKIP
-1559 WLRETLPAALD
+1559 GLRETLPAALD

-1585 FLNATLNPGSV
+1585 FLNATLSPGSV

-1602 AVNQELYRLDSL
+1602 AVNQELYRLSE
-1614 NIDVKYPEKKTPSD
+1614 NIDIKYPVKKAPNSGNRDGEK
-1628 VSRNGKKVTLNQDE
+1628 VSLDQGER
-1642 KRQYQMAY
+1642 RQYQMAY

-1674 KAAAIQNLLK
+1674 KAAAIQNLLE

-1698 SDTPSWTTKSSGS
+1698 GDTPAWTTKSSGS

-1725 KDTLPADA
+1725 KDTLPDNA

-1762 MAQEI
+1762 MAQKLTEN
-1767 ESGTLAKVETA
+1767 TQAKVETA
-1778 YNGGYELKQIVDF
+1778 YEGGYSLQQIADF
-1791 YQAMYAK
+1791 YQAKTAK
-1798 KPGTSQK
+1798 TEDGKN
-1805 KYKKPDLYVWAM
+1805 KYKKADLQAWAL
-1817 QNGYTAKQFN
+1817 QNGYTAAQFN
-1827 QLWNLFGKT
+1827 QLWKLFG
-1836 KK
+1836 

>member
-1 MAFTVQR
+1 MPRRTKRRQR
-8 EQRNHDFAQAGRRAR
+8 RQKHPKRR
-23 SMLEQD
+23 
-29 KKTIEAEEQRAK
+29 K
-41 EYAQK
+41 
-46 PVTKPISEPVPQ
+46 
-58 KKKENISFWEKL
+58 
-70 LSAFGDAGYSA
+70 
-81 DTTTPLAMTNQAIT
+81 IT
-95 DDYRKSNMQES
+95 S
-106 KTAEAGGNI
+106 KTAETGGNI
-115 VKSAA
+115 AKSAV

-142 IMGVTVADNAVS
+142 IMGVTVADNAVP
-154 QEDKDKADAARKRN
+154 QEDKDKAEAARKRN

-283 DVAEKLIGKLAKTDA
+283 DVAEKLVGKLAKTDA
-298 GRSVLRALTNAVG
+298 GRSVVRALTNAVG

-324 AIRTIYD
+324 AIRAIYD
-331 KGAAV
+331 KGAAA

-365 FGTAAGIVK
+365 FGTAAGIAK

-396 ASAKPADA
+396 ASAKPAEA
-404 ETIAAE
+404 ENIAAE
-410 AQADAAPVET
+410 AQAEAAPVET
-420 AQDAPAAQEENAA
+420 AQDAPAAQEKPQENSTLRMVEEAA
-433 PADIRETGLETRIAG
+433 GL
-448 IKGNDTASVGNA
+448 
-460 STAMEN
+460 
-466 TLWMR
+466 
-471 RGTQSEPGW
+471 
-480 GETYG
+480 
-485 TAQEAF
+485 
-491 NEAMKRIDSGLFSA
+491 
-505 MEKAVNEAERGINAK
+505 
-520 ENLRLISTMIS
+520 
-531 AAEFVRHYDV
+531 
-541 SPAAAATVI
+541 
-550 INSYH
+550 
-555 NDALDSIRDRRG
+555 
-567 DLTDYALEQMRSIDN
+567 
-582 AVESYGSN
+582 
-590 PVSEND
+590 
-596 LSVAQNAEYPGN
+596 
-608 AEDATGMREPAQNP
+608 REPAQSP
-622 TQERATE
+622 ARERATE
-629 AGQSTER
+629 AGRSEER

-654 SDEYIAKRS
+654 TDEYVAKRS

-680 VAEDLAPMIYGSM
+680 VAEDLTTMIYGSM
-693 RSDRYK
+693 QSDRHK
-699 RGKGTI
+699 RGEGTI
-705 TNNSRVVQDV
+705 TNNSRVVQHV
-715 IDKTGLSRPEILR
+715 IDKTDLSRPEILR

-743 DAKRVEK
+743 NAKRVEK

-761 KPNGEYVA
+761 KPNGEYAA

-799 LLLGEITEEESY
+799 LMLGEITEEEAY
-811 NDWRAER
+811 NDWRAQH

-828 EQSQNSDNF
+828 EQSQKTGEIVNESAENAVESQNSDNF

-862 SAEFGYDEAKTQA
+862 SAEFGYAEAQTQTRSTDGVLTDDEHAMEGL
-875 RSLKNLFEKGDREK
+875 RPEDR
-889 LGLTEQDLSH
+889 TH
-899 KVEHDAE
+899 KVNHDE
-906 AEAKAQERFES
+906 EVNAKAQERFES

-925 LFGEKRDWDKT
+925 LFGEKQDWNDT
-936 DTLLA
+936 DTVL
-941 DKIMGAELDKAHK
+941 AHK
-954 SGSMDDY
+954 IIVKEVAKARESGSKDAY
-961 AEVARLVKR
+961 AEVAKLMKE
-970 WYAQG
+970 WDAHG
-975 TDVGQVMQM
+975 TEAGQAL
-984 RQVLSK
+984 RQRRQLASD
-990 SPKLMEAEAIEL
+990 PALMEADAIQL
-1002 LMDEKRTRKMSDE
+1002 LNDSERTRKMSDE

-1029 RLLSIEK
+1029 KLRSIEK

-1043 DLIKDMSMERRTN
+1043 DLIKDMSTERRTN
-1056 SLWSNKMG
+1056 GLWSNKMG
-1064 RTMEKALEQAKKLPD
+1064 RTMEKALEQAKKLPG
-1079 GESFLRDI
+1079 GEAFLRDV

-1101 PSVLEQIKTYRYLSM
+1101 PSTLEQIKTYRYLSM
-1116 LSKPATPARNLI
+1116 LSKPATAARNLV

-1141 NIGVGLDMLLSKCT
+1141 NIGVGLDMLLSKYT
-1155 GTRSVAVDMSY
+1155 GTRSVAADKSY

-1177 ARLKS
+1177 ATLKS
-1182 YIEMGLD
+1182 YIETGLD
-1189 ASVSNARGKYG
+1189 ASVSNAQGKYE
-1200 TGGSRSYKM
+1200 TGGSRSFKM

-1230 TTDQMQ
+1230 TSDQMQ

-1249 ELEAKGKVAKGALD
+1249 ALEAKGKVAKGALD

-1272 RTFQNDS
+1272 RTFQNEG

-1288 RRGLNVFS
+1288 RRALNVFS
-1296 IKDKRGGRFGVG
+1296 IKDKRGGSFGVG

-1342 VLHKAKAGTLTAAEQ
+1342 VLNKAKAGTLTASEQ

-1372 GIALFAVLAG
+1372 GIAFFAVLAG
-1382 AGVMNVAGDDDKDKE
+1382 AGIMNVAGDDDKDKE

-1451 ADCYEED
+1451 ADCYKDE
-1458 GKITFGDVT
+1458 GLTFANVAGG
-1467 RENLSSIYQSVM
+1467 NLESAFQSVM

-1493 LKYSKADNDGGKLA
+1493 LKYSKADTTGGKLA
-1507 DATLRYGASQVTSFI
+1507 DATFRYGASQATSFV
-1522 PNVVSGVAQGIDG
+1522 PNVVSGVAQGVDG

-1548 NSLNAMKSKIP
+1548 NSLSAMKSKIP
-1559 WLRETLPAALD
+1559 GLRETLPAALD

-1602 AVNQELYRLDSL
+1602 AVNQELYRLGE
-1614 NIDVKYPEKKTPSD
+1614 NIDIKYPEKKAPNSGNRD
-1628 VSRNGKKVTLNQDE
+1628 GEKVSLDQDE
-1642 KRQYQMAY
+1642 RRQYQMAY
-1650 GQTAYDNIQKVIQS
+1650 GQTAYDNIQKVIRS

-1674 KAAAIQNLLK
+1674 KAAAIQNLLE
-1684 VATAAGKKKAKLDG
+1684 VATSAGKKKAKLDG
-1698 SDTPSWTTKSSGS
+1698 GDTPAWTTKSTGTIGE
-1711 VADNAVYRAKLGTA
+1711 NAVYKAMLGTA
-1725 KDTLPADA
+1725 KDALPEDK
-1733 RDRNGDVMQAIIK
+1733 RTK
-1746 TVVGKRGG
+1746 TGNVLQSVLKTAGNKRGG
-1754 SDQLALNV
+1754 DNLMLNI
-1762 MAQEI
+1762 MAQQLSE
-1767 ESGTLAKVETA
+1767 GTQDKFETA
-1778 YNGGYELKQIVDF
+1778 YNGGYELKQIVNF
-1791 YQAMYAK
+1791 YQAKYAT
-1798 KPGTSQK
+1798 KPGTSQR
-1805 KYKKPDLYVWAM
+1805 KYKKADLYAWAM

-1827 QLWNLFGKT
+1827 QLWKLFS
-1836 KK
+1836 

>member
-1 MAFTVQR
+1 MASDFLKQYAKSSR
-8 EQRNHDFAQAGRRAR
+8 EKIDREYGKKAYGGSKYKMDKVWGQTAAQDTA
-23 SMLEQD
+23 
-29 KKTIEAEEQRAK
+29 AE
-41 EYAQK
+41 QK
-46 PVTKPISEPVPQ
+46 PVTEPISEPVPQ

-70 LSAFGDAGYSA
+70 LNAFGDAGYSA

-115 VKSAA
+115 AKSAV

-142 IMGVTVADNAVS
+142 IMGVTVADNAVP
-154 QEDKDKADAARKRN
+154 QEDKDKAEAARQRN
-168 QESIYAK
+168 QKNIYAK
-175 ADKAAAA
+175 ADKAAEA

-283 DVAEKLIGKLAKTDA
+283 DVAEKLIGKLAKTDV
-298 GRSVLRALTNAVG
+298 GRSVVRALTNAVG

-324 AIRTIYD
+324 AIRAIYD
-331 KGAAV
+331 KGAAA
-336 KSSYTTAEGAKEML
+336 KANYTTAEGAKEML

-365 FGTAAGIVK
+365 FGTAAGIAK

-387 EPAANVNAE
+387 APAANVNAE
-396 ASAKPADA
+396 ASAKPAEA

-410 AQADAAPVET
+410 AQAEAAPVET
-420 AQDAPAAQEENAA
+420 AQAEDSQATVRALLKKGIISNSEANRVLADA
-433 PADIRETGLETRIAG
+433 GLRAEFERQT
-448 IKGNDTASVGNA
+448 
-460 STAMEN
+460 
-466 TLWMR
+466 
-471 RGTQSEPGW
+471 
-480 GETYG
+480 GETLTG
-485 TAQEAF
+485 TKSDQRAQI
-491 NEAMKRIDSGLFSA
+491 KRVALTQNITGETAKSEEQSQKTG
-505 MEKAVNEAERGINAK
+505 EIVNESAE
-520 ENLRLISTMIS
+520 
-531 AAEFVRHYDV
+531 
-541 SPAAAATVI
+541 
-550 INSYH
+550 
-555 NDALDSIRDRRG
+555 
-567 DLTDYALEQMRSIDN
+567 N
-582 AVESYGSN
+582 AVE
-590 PVSEND
+590 
-596 LSVAQNAEYPGN
+596 AQN
-608 AEDATGMREPAQNP
+608 
-622 TQERATE
+622 
-629 AGQSTER
+629 
-636 DANRQPQEYT
+636 
-646 PEDHIDNR
+646 
-654 SDEYIAKRS
+654 
-663 TKSFQYN
+663 
-670 HPELHEHFER
+670 
-680 VAEDLAPMIYGSM
+680 
-693 RSDRYK
+693 
-699 RGKGTI
+699 
-705 TNNSRVVQDV
+705 
-715 IDKTGLSRPEILR
+715 
-728 ALDAIIKDNGAENYA
+728 
-743 DAKRVEK
+743 
-750 ALDSLLVDGYT
+750 
-761 KPNGEYVA
+761 
-769 PDAAYM
+769 
-775 EAKSQI
+775 
-781 SGGTDPYSWEYYR
+781 SG
-794 DNDLS
+794 
-799 LLLGEITEEESY
+799 
-811 NDWRAER
+811 
-818 DAREAAKAAQ
+818 
-828 EQSQNSDNF
+828 NF
-837 ADVQQRETETD
+837 ADVQQREAETD
-848 AGQRGTLPEGQGAK
+848 AGQRGTMPEGQGAK
-862 SAEFGYDEAKTQA
+862 SAEFGYDEARTQT
-875 RSLKNLFEKGDREK
+875 RSTDGVLTDDERAMEGLRPEDR
-889 LGLTEQDLSH
+889 TH
-899 KVEHDAE
+899 KVNHDE
-906 AEAKAQERFES
+906 EVNAKAQERFES

-925 LFGEKRDWDKT
+925 LFGEKQDWDDT
-936 DTLLA
+936 DTVL
-941 DKIMGAELDKAHK
+941 AHK
-954 SGSMDDY
+954 IIVKEVAKARESGSKDAY
-961 AEVARLVKR
+961 AEVAKLMKE
-970 WYAQG
+970 WDAHG
-975 TDVGQVMQM
+975 TEAGQAL
-984 RQVLSK
+984 RQRRQLASD
-990 SPKLMEAEAIEL
+990 PALMEADAIQL
-1002 LMDEKRTRKMSDE
+1002 LNDSERTRKMSDE

-1029 RLLSIEK
+1029 KLRSIEK

-1043 DLIKDMSMERRTN
+1043 DLIKDMSTERRTN
-1056 SLWSNKMG
+1056 GLWSNKMG

-1079 GESFLRDI
+1079 GEAFLRDI

-1101 PSVLEQIKTYRYLSM
+1101 PSTLEQIKTYRYLSM
-1116 LSKPATPARNLI
+1116 LSKPATPGRNLI

-1141 NIGVGLDMLLSKCT
+1141 NIGVGLDMLLSKYT
-1155 GTRSVAVDMSY
+1155 GTRSVAADKSY
-1166 LSKAK
+1166 FSKAK

-1230 TTDQMQ
+1230 TSDQMQ

-1249 ELEAKGKVAKGALD
+1249 ALEAKGKVAKGALD
-1263 GRAEETARE
+1263 GRSEEIARE

-1279 KLAQATGVV
+1279 KLAQATGIV

-1296 IKDKRGGRFGVG
+1296 IKDKRGGSFGVG

-1397 ALEKSEGVS
+1397 ALEKSEGIT

-1522 PNVVSGVAQGIDG
+1522 PNIVSGIGQGVDG
-1535 TVRDTYNGDTVWE
+1535 KVRDTYNGDTTWE
-1548 NSLNAMKSKIP
+1548 NAWSAVKNKTIF
-1559 WLRETLPAALD
+1559 LRKTNPVALD
-1570 NWGQEKKYTGTAAEN
+1570 SWGNEKTYGDSAAMN

-1596 TKYRTS
+1596 TKYRTN
-1602 AVNQELYRLDSL
+1602 AVNQELYRLGE
-1614 NIDVKYPEKKTPSD
+1614 NIDIKYPEKKAPNSGNRD
-1628 VSRNGKKVTLNQDE
+1628 GEKVSLDQDE
-1642 KRQYQMAY
+1642 RRQYQMAY

-1674 KAAAIQNLLK
+1674 KAAAIQNLLE

-1698 SDTPSWTTKSSGS
+1698 GETPAWTTKSSGS

-1754 SDQLALNV
+1754 SDQIALNV
-1762 MAQEI
+1762 MAQKLTENTQ
-1767 ESGTLAKVETA
+1767 EKVETA

-1791 YQAMYAK
+1791 YQKKYAK

-1805 KYKKPDLYVWAM
+1805 KYKKEDLYAWAM

-1827 QLWNLFGKT
+1827 QLWKLFS
-1836 KK
+1836 

>member
-1 MAFTVQR
+1 MASDFLKQYAKSSR
-8 EQRNHDFAQAGRRAR
+8 EKIDREYGKKAYGG
-23 SMLEQD
+23 SKYKMD
-29 KKTIEAEEQRAK
+29 KVWGQTATQGTAAK
-41 EYAQK
+41 QK
-46 PVTKPISEPVPQ
+46 PVTEPISEPVPQ

-70 LSAFGDAGYSA
+70 LNAFGDAGYSA
-81 DTTTPLAMTNQAIT
+81 DTTTPLALTNQAIS

-115 VKSAA
+115 AKSAV

-142 IMGVTVADNAVS
+142 IMGVTVADNAVP
-154 QEDKDKADAARKRN
+154 QEDKDKAEAARKRN

-175 ADKAAAA
+175 ADKAAEA

-283 DVAEKLIGKLAKTDA
+283 DVAEKLVGKLAKTDA
-298 GRSVLRALTNAVG
+298 GRSVVRALTNAVG

-324 AIRTIYD
+324 AIRAIYD
-331 KGAAV
+331 KGAAA

-374 GIDAQKNAALRAG
+374 GVDAQKNAALRAG
-387 EPAANVNAE
+387 EPAASVNASMNTE
-396 ASAKPADA
+396 ASAKPAEA

-410 AQADAAPVET
+410 AQAEATPVET
-420 AQDAPAAQEENAA
+420 TQDVPAAQEKPQENSTLRMVEEAA
-433 PADIRETGLETRIAG
+433 GL
-448 IKGNDTASVGNA
+448 
-460 STAMEN
+460 
-466 TLWMR
+466 
-471 RGTQSEPGW
+471 
-480 GETYG
+480 
-485 TAQEAF
+485 
-491 NEAMKRIDSGLFSA
+491 
-505 MEKAVNEAERGINAK
+505 
-520 ENLRLISTMIS
+520 
-531 AAEFVRHYDV
+531 
-541 SPAAAATVI
+541 
-550 INSYH
+550 
-555 NDALDSIRDRRG
+555 
-567 DLTDYALEQMRSIDN
+567 
-582 AVESYGSN
+582 
-590 PVSEND
+590 
-596 LSVAQNAEYPGN
+596 
-608 AEDATGMREPAQNP
+608 REPAQSP
-622 TQERATE
+622 AQERATE
-629 AGQSTER
+629 AWQSAER
-636 DANRQPQEYT
+636 DANSQPQEYT

-680 VAEDLAPMIYGSM
+680 VAEDLTPMIYGSM
-693 RSDRYK
+693 QSDRHK

-705 TNNSRVVQDV
+705 TNNSRVVQHV

-728 ALDAIIKDNGAENYA
+728 ALDAIIKDNGVENYA

-750 ALDSLLVDGYT
+750 VLDSLLVDGYT

-799 LLLGEITEEESY
+799 LMLGEITEEEAY

-828 EQSQNSDNF
+828 EQSQNSGNF
-837 ADVQQRETETD
+837 ADVQQREAETD
-848 AGQRGTLPEGQGAK
+848 AGQRAALPEGHGAK
-862 SAEFGYDEAKTQA
+862 SAEFGYDEARTQT
-875 RSLKNLFEKGDREK
+875 RSTDGVLTDDERAMEGLRPEDR
-889 LGLTEQDLSH
+889 TH
-899 KVEHDAE
+899 KVNHDE
-906 AEAKAQERFES
+906 EVNAKAQERFES

-925 LFGEKRDWDKT
+925 LFGEKQDWDDT
-936 DTLLA
+936 DTVL
-941 DKIMGAELDKAHK
+941 AHK
-954 SGSMDDY
+954 IIVKEVAKARESGSKDAY
-961 AEVARLVKR
+961 AEVAKLMKE
-970 WYAQG
+970 WDAHG
-975 TDVGQVMQM
+975 TEAGQAL
-984 RQVLSK
+984 RQRRQLASD
-990 SPKLMEAEAIEL
+990 PALMEADAIQL
-1002 LMDEKRTRKMSDE
+1002 LNDSERTRKMSDE

-1029 RLLSIEK
+1029 KLRSIEK

-1043 DLIKDMSMERRTN
+1043 DLIKDMSTERRTN
-1056 SLWSNKMG
+1056 GLWSNKMG
-1064 RTMEKALEQAKKLPD
+1064 RTMEKALEQAKKLPG
-1079 GESFLRDI
+1079 GEAFLRDV

-1101 PSVLEQIKTYRYLSM
+1101 PSTLEQIKAYRYLSM
-1116 LSKPATPARNLI
+1116 LSKPATPGRNLA

-1141 NIGVGLDMLLSKCT
+1141 NIGVGLDMLLSKYT
-1155 GTRSVAVDMSY
+1155 GTRSVAADKSY
-1166 LSKAK
+1166 FSKAK

-1177 ARLKS
+1177 AALKS
-1182 YIEMGLD
+1182 YIETGLD
-1189 ASVSNARGKYG
+1189 ASVSNAQGKYE
-1200 TGGSRSYKM
+1200 TGGSRSFKM
-1209 TGNFLER
+1209 VGNFLER

-1249 ELEAKGKVAKGALD
+1249 ALEAKGKVAKGALD

-1272 RTFQNDS
+1272 RTFQNEG
-1279 KLAQATGVV
+1279 KLAQATSAV
-1288 RRGLNVFS
+1288 RRALNVFS
-1296 IKDKRGGRFGVG
+1296 IKDKRGGSFGVG

-1342 VLHKAKAGTLTAAEQ
+1342 VLNKAKAGTLTASEQ

-1372 GIALFAVLAG
+1372 GIAFFAVLAG
-1382 AGVMNVAGDDDKDKE
+1382 AGIMNVAGDDDKDKE

-1451 ADCYEED
+1451 ADCYKDE
-1458 GKITFGDVT
+1458 GLTFANVAGG
-1467 RENLSSIYQSVM
+1467 NLESAFQSVM

-1493 LKYSKADNDGGKLA
+1493 LKYSKADTTGGKLA
-1507 DATLRYGASQVTSFI
+1507 DATFRYGASQATSFV
-1522 PNVVSGVAQGIDG
+1522 PNVVSGVAQGVDG

-1559 WLRETLPAALD
+1559 GLRETLPAALD

-1602 AVNQELYRLDSL
+1602 AVNQELYRLGE
-1614 NIDVKYPEKKTPSD
+1614 NIDIKYPEKKAPNSGNRD
-1628 VSRNGKKVTLNQDE
+1628 GEKVSLDQDE
-1642 KRQYQMAY
+1642 RRQYQMAY
-1650 GQTAYDNIQKVIQS
+1650 GQTAYDNIQKVIRS

-1674 KAAAIQNLLK
+1674 KAAAIQNLLE
-1684 VATAAGKKKAKLDG
+1684 VATSAGKKKAKLDG
-1698 SDTPSWTTKSSGS
+1698 GDTPAWTTKSSGS

-1725 KDTLPADA
+1725 KDTLPDNA

-1762 MAQEI
+1762 MAQKLTEN
-1767 ESGTLAKVETA
+1767 TQAKVETA
-1778 YNGGYELKQIVDF
+1778 YDGGYSLQQIADF
-1791 YQAMYAK
+1791 YQAKTAK
-1798 KPGTSQK
+1798 TEDGKN
-1805 KYKKPDLYVWAM
+1805 KYKKADLQAWAL
-1817 QNGYTAKQFN
+1817 QNGYTAAQFN
-1827 QLWNLFGKT
+1827 QLWKLFG
-1836 KK
+1836 